1 MAKTFKRI
9 FVGVFSAIAFLV
21 AGLFFAGCEED
32 YSNVSVTSD
41 VASLSLEVGETETL
55 NFQINNA
62 PSSFLNNLIFNVD
75 NEGKIEISNKV
86 ISGNV
91 ISVDITALEG
101 GTVNL
106 MAVTEDDF
114 IYTFVQINIIEHSES
129 MEYNSSFLY
138 YTQSTPFVAND
149 GIFNFDA
156 NTTDRDVTFYFLT
169 EDVSDQTFIGFDEDI
184 DTTDPENFVMPTSP
198 VLKFNDNSTSNEN
211 GVQAYAFQTVSVGVV
226 DDEQVIFLDGE
237 VLNTDEGYKSASDFQ
252 FIAIYNH
259 SVISYRDG
267 ETSYLSSVCDVK
279 ILNDL
284 NVEVSGGYVDAEGEV
299 EKFKSLSSH
308 DITLIPNASG
318 DKGSAYI
325 LRLVADSES
334 DLLSFNKIEGENLS
348 VDIVCNENFGDST
361 DYAGKTVYYLEI
373 VASAFG
379 NYTSEFSLQL
389 NYLGAEEVLDENINF
404 IGHFNVEAQYVA
416 KEVYLNG
423 VLSTAFSSKE
433 DPIIVYNAYTWPE
446 FGWKQLNVEVS
457 SGLDVEAIYDYAT
470 IEFSSEDLRFRYGLA
485 EIESGRRIYDLS
497 TGFTYKGV
505 DNAVPEAVA
514 EERSFTITLVNTAMK
529 TIDEANSSL
538 VIKVFYEIIKG
549 ADQIDKSTEYG
560 SADENQK
567 IYLDY
572 QTHSKENANLTGYLI
587 ANSYFE
593 SFTTSLVSG
602 DDVID
607 FVIGDSYAEEA
618 TQTTVEGDY
627 NLCFS
632 LHAKAIGTGSYQ
644 VTLDNGE
651 SVTFTVEVINSLR
664 TNPFGIDIV
673 SGNYI
678 GYYDWATSSTEEI
691 PVDYN
696 DVLNLEILNPTTL
709 IGRDYQIQFNNTTT
723 IQFYGQIDTI
733 SINGNDSDMEI
744 VFGENVISVSPA
756 GNNSFNIETLSN
768 GVAQLV
774 FSLKG
779 DAVNEQFN
787 RVEAEDMEET
797 NFTINITSYSLLSEF
812 ILTNGGSPAVDNT
825 VYYGASEYLPKEDM
839 QVDFDIQA
847 ENRNSFNFYRYYLN
861 ESFFFEDVKIDGSSI
876 VDDIINR
883 FLTKG
888 EDGKQVLSYTY
899 DNQYVAES
907 DLTMDLCQETFHEN
921 FTYFYVQSSFPLTTR
936 TLVNITVSDGAG
948 NDRTDQVR
956 LLFNNGFM
964 FYGEDYT
971 REYVYNDNTYT
982 VAISFS
988 NFYNIENIGTFD
1000 LNTLIYEH
1008 QDVNSITL
1016 TINAYVRQRNY
1027 TRMHYEATINAV
1039 QYTPVES
1046 VVTAT
1051 DVTEL
1056 VFTNSTLEH
1065 NFVVYV
1071 SPSYATNTNLNYTF
1085 RAVNS
1090 TSRNLIDVDITQV
1103 QSGLGTY
1110 LIEVSAQDFYN
1121 SHSDIVSIT
1130 DTLAGTLYIYPVE
1143 WGNDPSV
1150 IEEGNEPIVIDVS
1163 YRNGSENNR
1172 YILDTPED
1180 VLAINAN
1187 EVSLSSH
1194 YEIRNM
1200 IDMSSIS
1207 ASVPIGLLANT
1218 AEDGTTTYTLQGF
1231 SGSIVGTTNE
1241 AEIANV
1247 RILSNISQD
1256 NYGFGATL
1264 GDDQNMRYYYA
1275 GLFAKINDGGYLK
1288 NLTISGDIRMTAN
1301 GDYYV
1306 GLVAGI
1312 NDGTI
1317 TNVQT
1322 NIYASSIGLTQ
1333 SGSLYFGGVVGQNNG
1348 EIYQYFPA
1356 YAESDKEFTTHTSEN
1371 LEGEFAGQTPK
1382 NIVYFQ
1388 GTLEISLSGNTD
1400 NSYLYVGG
1408 VAGDNTG
1415 TIKKEDDASLRLYGY
1430 TNYSAVT
1437 NIQIVEENVNMNN
1450 ATKIYAGGAVGR
1462 LISSSTQ
1469 DGEGKTYHSIRTRVE
1484 NLLVGGTVAS
1494 EVASEVT
1501 TPSHYVG
1508 GIVGFATIPTPEGS
1522 DNQNNSVYITNCTSR
1537 VFVRGGTYTGG
1548 ILGGDNYSVYNLY
1561 VLPGVNVNLLE
1572 KGTPNTIEAVDD
1584 GRTALEAS
1592 MVIIRGGGAKF
1603 DNETDIDEKNRIIA
1617 IGNRTKSGR
1626 SYTATFE
1633 VSSYVRR
1640 NLYELSSDGAVNP
1653 SDTTTS
1659 NYYGD
1664 YLIIDTDNSFVQQY
1678 KFEKADVNLGLEEDS
1693 SFKLS
1698 LVNDDTGN
1706 QTEKNVFLMF
1716 YFDAENFV
1724 NSLLSGVAQD
1734 VVDEMNTFNP
1744 NSTLYPFAINTRD
1757 AQIISATTD
1766 ILRVDINGNLTTSG
1780 IGTAT
1785 IRLQSVLNTQ
1795 TSVEVTLY
1803 IVNYF
1808 NKDVETSIFYNS
1820 NSSSALN
1827 ITNGSQ
1833 VNVYGDR
1840 NTTLYAV
1847 PSYELENYST
1857 INGDEV
1863 SVSRDGVMRI
1873 GNQDI
1878 LLARNNS
1885 LTVKSTYVGDD
1896 VNTAPEYTRCMVN
1909 GQSVIY
1915 YGRVN
1920 NDVIEGVDNYS
1931 LESYISMTDSNGQEY
1946 TMAIGLQDIN
1956 IRVAF
1961 YETAT
1966 AIQTKAN
1973 LVTIQS
1979 NDDFSDTL
1987 EIQSRN
1993 HEYAYYEIV
2002 FTDENGND
2010 KVIQSRLPSA
2020 ESFDNDDDYNDFI
2033 NNFTSNDLFALKINR
2048 VDDTN
2053 NFDFNLAVN
2062 KNSNAYLN
2070 RNLQN
2075 IYGSY
2080 RIVFYANELQD
2091 GVSCNFDFFLKEAE
2105 ITNVSIEN
2113 YSNFNDMAISDES
2126 IITSQYGILEISID
2140 PVDAEFDTF
2149 TISNNAINYNE
2160 GANEVAFTFVYQST
2174 SSGVVEYVADTNFV
2188 AMNGGSLTFSYNDY
2202 IEYLTNH
2209 GETYN
2214 GRVYIRYFL
2223 GSQGVEDDIPITFDV
2238 DVVYNNDLH
2247 FTSSINLITHLAN
2260 YVHLSFDDRTP
2271 NQNNIYFVARGL
2283 SYGMTLDY
2291 YGFSLENITITVSD
2305 EERAKVVG
2313 EGRERTLVVNSD
2325 PIDYQNDIGYSLT
2338 INVFASRIVEN
2349 VTVTYSEN
2357 IIVYIME
2364 YVFNYENS
2372 PETDYDIVH
2381 GEEDGVITTAIGN
2394 AYLLELDILDY
2405 MEYDTSNP
2413 SVVRNAQ
2420 NFVDRLTESV
2430 TFTITDSSVVG
2441 RVDEEITTDTTLR
2454 SDYYYINGRYFTG
2467 IRLYNAEQNIY
2478 NFGVSGSYYM
2488 HNGIY
2493 ECGEAPGAFSM
2504 TGTILEDFAFTV
2516 TNQSSEESPI
2526 PVEDYDDLMNM
2537 QEGQHYILLND
2548 IVLPNSENSNQF
2560 SPITT
2565 QVASFDG
2572 NMHVIRLA
2580 GDYRYDASVTNFGLF
2595 GSVGQNTVIRNV
2607 IMEIS
2612 ASTNIVMSADNFSIG
2627 MIAGSN
2633 AGNITNCE
2641 VRTLSGGILTVSFSA
2656 STQNSYITGFVA
2668 SNSGI
2673 ITNSRSSVD
2682 IYATVNIS
2690 GFVGTNTGTISSSYF
2705 MGGSLRNGDNTTTQY
2720 TAGFALSNSGNI
2732 YTSYVS
2738 GEITNSDDR
2747 VYYKNNTDY
2756 IASFNSIAGF
2766 VFVNNGNVEDCYSN
2780 INLEEAGL
2788 YSAGFVMT
2796 NSATGVI
2803 GTSISTSK
2811 LRNYNTNAYGFAR
2824 NNLGTISSCL
2834 WLEDEDEKVN
2844 INISTIENNS
2854 TTSVN
2859 SLAISEFSTSSP
2871 NFEENFRNFVYTNS
2885 RGYDAVWFY
2894 NNRNS
2899 SVTFNGKIF
2908 NTSTL
2913 QLVAPN
2919 IVAFSQR
2926 ELYSAEE
2933 VYDEESGVTY
2943 VEYVYVNTPESGVSG
2958 SVYNPILIQNA
2969 EQFENYILNGNNSAN
2984 YNYSYY
2990 RIINNIDYSELDHN
3004 SNLYKTRFMGYLEG
3018 NFLTISNL
3026 HMVSSESLT
3035 YAGLFAEVG
3044 SSSRSGAVGVL
3055 LNFNLQV
3062 SEMVFSNAQ
3071 VVGSVAGRLD
3081 AGVIANVNVSGGT
3094 NAVTTGKNIVG
3105 GVVGLA
3111 VGDYNIEKI
3120 ETSMSATATYTVNSG
3135 NNVFDNRA
3143 TTFTQYSF
3151 AGALVGVASG
3161 EGKINDIAL
3170 SEGLAVIGAKAGGLI
3185 GLVDADAEVSNL
3197 MVTINQNLLIN
3208 AFDYGGLVIGESK
3221 GRVLNVDVIGL
3232 DTYLS
3237 IFSSVPYTPTAVGG
3251 IAGLVSGGSMENV
3264 SMNQSLNLSSNLQ
3277 VDGIANIGGVVGM
3290 VTDNFTL
3297 TNANV
3302 EAGFIGYHVVGGIIG
3317 LAQASNTSLVINN
3330 VNFTNGYLS
3339 ILSSQNSSAYAG
3351 GIIGFINGAI
3361 NVQISTDISSNILG
3375 DIGGKI
3381 EDIYALSDF
3390 ERKDYLTDRDE
3401 IETLKRETYNAGLSD
3416 ERIRELRDNIAT
3428 AEAELYDEEL
3438 SAEEIKNY
3446 KTTIQDTEKLL
3457 YKEELLENS
3466 TVKEYNIAIDSL
3478 FNSDVE
3484 EAIIEKYINA
3494 LANLYNIEKV
3504 EEFKGVSAIES
3515 KIKELEAELTEDGL
3529 TDDRKAEI
3537 EEEIKGYYN
3546 SELDDLTINDYSAIV
3561 ADTSLFNTTLSSEQI
3576 NGYRKTI
3583 ALYGASLYNPELT
3596 EEEIEGYKTTI
3607 STAEEAL
3614 YNPDLSVEGREEKEA
3629 EIAGY
3634 EEELYNPELSVKER
3648 EENEA
3653 TILDFEANWAAL
3665 EDKKFSFAEDF
3676 VGMENYTTLSTDLYT
3691 SEDGTM
3697 LNSDYLSEAN
3707 RIDFTLSI
3715 TTIVYNSSFNTY
3727 IGEIIGRAVS
3737 AVVQVYNTVSSMTA
3751 NVANYDMGIIN
3762 PEAHTD
3768 TLTVERGN
3776 YTYNMYNYPK
3786 TFVDSEN
3793 PDRIYDLIANDGI
3806 GWMLVNSSD
3815 GSITRRYDTGGYLKE
3830 SFAGDYTTD
3839 DTQIDDTA
3847 VYERTVKD
3855 VNYLYPIYS
3864 QNISYTYY
3872 IEGIEGATRAQH
3884 LQVTNFGVCVDEEFI
3899 GD

>member
-86 ISGNV
+86 IKGNV

-101 GTVNL
+101 GSVNL
-106 MAVTEDDF
+106 MAVTEDDY

-169 EDVSDQTFIGFDEDI
+169 KDVSNHTFIGFDEDI

-198 VLKFNDNSTSNEN
+198 VLEFNDNSE
-211 GVQAYAFQTVSVGVV
+211 VPAYAFQTVSVGVV
-226 DDEQVIFLDGE
+226 DGEQVIFLDGE
-237 VLNTDEGYKSASDFQ
+237 ALNKSENGEEYVSASDFQ

-284 NVEVSGGYVDAEGEV
+284 NVEVSGGYVDADREV
-299 EKFKSLSSH
+299 EEFKPLSSH

-318 DKGSAYI
+318 DKGSVYI
-325 LRLVADSES
+325 LRVVADSES
-334 DLLSFNKIEGENLS
+334 DLLSFNKIEGKNLS
-348 VDIVCNENFGDST
+348 VDIVSDKNYGDEN

-379 NYTSEFSLQL
+379 NYISNFSLQL
-389 NYLGAEEVLDENINF
+389 NYLGADEVLDENINF
-404 IGHFNVEAQYVA
+404 IGHFNVETQYVA

-470 IEFSSEDLRFRYGLA
+470 INFKGEDLRFRYGLA
-485 EIESGRRIYDLS
+485 EIESDRRIYDLS
-497 TGFTYKGV
+497 AGFTYKGV

-618 TQTTVEGDY
+618 VQTTQEGDY

-632 LHAKAIGTGSYQ
+632 LHAKAIGEGTYQ

-651 SVTFTVEVINSLR
+651 STTFTVEVINSLR

-678 GYYDWATSSTEEI
+678 GYYDWSTSSTEEN

-709 IGRDYQIQFNNTTT
+709 IGNDYVIQYNNITT

-733 SINGNDSDMEI
+733 SINDDMEI
-744 VFGENVISVSPA
+744 VEGGNVISVSPA
-756 GNNSFNIETLSN
+756 GNNSFNIETLSK
-768 GVAQLV
+768 GVAQIV

-779 DAVNEQFN
+779 DAVNDQFN
-787 RVEAEDMEET
+787 RVNAEDMEET

-825 VYYGASEYLPKEDM
+825 VYYGATEYIPKEDM

-861 ESFFFEDVKIDGSSI
+861 ESFFFEDVKTENGSI
-876 VDDIINR
+876 VNDIIVR
-883 FLTKG
+883 LL
-888 EDGKQVLSYTY
+888 DGINNNQTQSESFSY

-936 TLVNITVSDGAG
+936 TLVDITVSNGAE
-948 NDRTDQVR
+948 NNRTEQVQ
-956 LLFNNGFM
+956 LSFNNGFM
-964 FYGEDYT
+964 FYGEGYT

-1000 LNTLIYEH
+1000 LNTLIYE
-1008 QDVNSITL
+1008 QKDVNSITL

-1071 SPSYATNTNLNYTF
+1071 SPNYATNTNLNYTF

-1090 TSRNLIDVDITQV
+1090 TSRNLIDVEITQV

-1247 RILSNISQD
+1247 RILSNISQE
-1256 NYGFGATL
+1256 NYGFGATI
-1264 GDDQNMRYYYA
+1264 DQGTGKYYA
-1275 GLFAKINDGGYLK
+1275 GLFAKINKGGYLK

-1301 GDYYV
+1301 GDYFV
-1306 GLVAGI
+1306 GLVTGV

-1333 SGSLYFGGVVGQNNG
+1333 SGSLYFGGVAGQNNG

-1356 YAESDKEFTTHTSEN
+1356 YAESDLEFTTHTSEN
-1371 LEGEFAGQTPK
+1371 LAGEFAGQTPK

-1388 GTLEISLSGNTD
+1388 GTLEISLNANADSAI
-1400 NSYLYVGG
+1400 LYVGG

-1415 TIKKEDDASLRLYGY
+1415 TIKKEDDTSLRLYGY
-1430 TNYSAVT
+1430 TNYSAFT
-1437 NIQIVEENVNMNN
+1437 NIRIVESDVVDD
-1450 ATKIYAGGAVGR
+1450 ASIHAGGAVGK

-1469 DGEGKTYHSIRTRVE
+1469 DGDGEDYYSTRTRVE
-1484 NLLVGGTVAS
+1484 NLLVGGIVD
-1494 EVASEVT
+1494 SEVT
-1501 TPSHYVG
+1501 TTSSHCVG
-1508 GIVGFATIPTPEGS
+1508 GIVGFATIPSGTDGQ
-1522 DNQNNSVYITNCTSR
+1522 NQNSVYITNCTSR
-1537 VFVRGGTYTGG
+1537 VFVRGEINTGA
-1548 ILGGDNYSVYNLY
+1548 ILGFDDYANYAGSV
-1561 VLPGVNVNLLE
+1561 VDPADVNVNLSEYNLH
-1572 KGTPNTIEAVDD
+1572 NTIEAVDD

-1592 MVIIRGGGAKF
+1592 MIIIRDDVAKF
-1603 DNETDIDEKNRIIA
+1603 DDKTDTDKINRIIA
-1617 IGNRTKSGR
+1617 IGNSGR

-1664 YLIIDTDNSFVQQY
+1664 YLIIDTDNDFVQQY
-1678 KFEKADVNLGLEEDS
+1678 EFEKADVNLGLEEDS

-1698 LVNDDTGN
+1698 LVNDGTGN

-1724 NSLLSGVAQD
+1724 NSQTVGVAQD

-1808 NKDVETSIFYNS
+1808 NKEVETSIFYNS
-1820 NSSSALN
+1820 NSSNALN

-1857 INGDEV
+1857 TNGNEV
-1863 SVSRDGVMRI
+1863 SVSRDGIMRI

-1885 LTVKSTYVGDD
+1885 LTVKSTYVGES
-1896 VNTAPEYTRCMVN
+1896 ASGLPEYTRCMVN
-1909 GQSVIY
+1909 GQSVIF

-1946 TMAIGLQDIN
+1946 TMAIGLQNIN

-2020 ESFDNDDDYNDFI
+2020 ESFENDDDYNDFI
-2033 NNFTSNDLFALKINR
+2033 NNFSINDLFALKINR

-2053 NFDFNLAVN
+2053 NFNFNLAVN

-2080 RIVFYANELQD
+2080 RIIFYANELQE

-2202 IEYLTNH
+2202 IDYLTNH

-2260 YVHLSFDDRTP
+2260 YVHLSFNDRTP

-2305 EERAKVVG
+2305 EERATVVG

-2357 IIVYIME
+2357 ITVYIME
-2364 YVFNYENS
+2364 YVFNYESS

-2430 TFTITDSSVVG
+2430 AFTITDSSVVG

-2493 ECGEAPGAFSM
+2493 ECGDAPDGSFA
-2504 TGTILEDFAFTV
+2504 TGTILEEFAFTV

-2572 NMHVIRLA
+2572 NMHVISMA

-2641 VRTLSGGILTVSFSA
+2641 VHTLSGGILTVSFST

-2705 MGGSLRNGDNTTTQY
+2705 MGGSLKNGDNTTTQY

-2738 GEITNSDDR
+2738 GEITNSDDK

-2796 NSATGVI
+2796 NSATGFI

-2859 SLAISEFSTSSP
+2859 SLTIEEFSTSSP

-2919 IVAFSQR
+2919 IIAFSQR

-2933 VYDEESGVTY
+2933 IYDEESGVTY

-3197 MVTINQNLLIN
+3197 TVTINQNLLIN

-3351 GIIGFINGAI
+3351 GIIGFVNGAI

-3375 DIGGKI
+3375 DIGRKI

-3390 ERKDYLTDRDE
+3390 ERKDYLTNRDE
-3401 IETLKRETYNAGLSD
+3401 IETLKRKTYNTGLS
-3416 ERIRELRDNIAT
+3416 
-3428 AEAELYDEEL
+3428 EEG
-3438 SAEEIKNY
+3438 IKNLR
-3446 KTTIQDTEKLL
+3446 KQI
-3457 YKEELLENS
+3457 
-3466 TVKEYNIAIDSL
+3466 
-3478 FNSDVE
+3478 SDVE
-3484 EAIIEKYINA
+3484 EE
-3494 LANLYNIEKV
+3494 LYNKDLSKDQIQAHKENIRNVEKQLYNSDLLETMGVDEIKATIERI
-3504 EEFKGVSAIES
+3504 EEEITQLQEEIDSGLTPDQEEQKQQEIES
-3515 KIKELEAELTEDGL
+3515 K
-3529 TDDRKAEI
+3529 KA
-3537 EEEIKGYYN
+3537 EIKGYYN
-3546 SELDDLTINDYSAIV
+3546 ADLSDEEIEKRKSEIS
-3561 ADTSLFNTTLSSEQI
+3561 
-3576 NGYRKTI
+3576 GYEDK
-3583 ALYGASLYNPELT
+3583 LYNSSLT
-3596 EEEIEGYKTTI
+3596 EELLAEYKQDLI
-3607 STAEEAL
+3607 DLQSQL
-3614 YNPDLSVEGREEKEA
+3614 YNPDLSIE
-3629 EIAGY
+3629 
-3634 EEELYNPELSVKER
+3634 ER

-3653 TILDFEANWAAL
+3653 TILEFEANWAAL

-3676 VGMENYTTLSTDLYT
+3676 VGTENYTTLSTDLYT
-3691 SEDGTM
+3691 NEDGTM

-3707 RIDFTLSI
+3707 RIDFTISI

>member
-86 ISGNV
+86 IKGNV

-101 GTVNL
+101 GSVNL
-106 MAVTEDDF
+106 MAVTEDDY

-156 NTTDRDVTFYFLT
+156 NTTDRDVTFYFLKD
-169 EDVSDQTFIGFDEDI
+169 DVSNHTFIGFDEDI
-184 DTTDPENFVMPTSP
+184 DTTDPENFVMPTNP
-198 VLKFNDNSTSNEN
+198 MLKFNDNSTSNVN
-211 GVQAYAFQTVSVGVV
+211 YVPAYAFQTISVG
-226 DDEQVIFLDGE
+226 EINGKQVIFLDGE
-237 VLNTDEGYKSASDFQ
+237 ALNTSENGEEYVSASDFQ

-259 SVISYRDG
+259 SVISYHEG

-284 NVEVSGGYVDAEGEV
+284 NVEVSGGYVGANGEV
-299 EKFKSLSSH
+299 EKFESLSSH

-318 DKGSAYI
+318 DKGSVYI
-325 LRLVADSES
+325 LKLVADSES

-348 VDIVCNENFGDST
+348 VDIVSDKNYGDEN

-379 NYTSEFSLQL
+379 NYISNFSLQL
-389 NYLGAEEVLDENINF
+389 NYLGADEVLDENINF
-404 IGHFNVEAQYVA
+404 IGHFNVETQYVA

-485 EIESGRRIYDLS
+485 EIESDRRIYDLS

-505 DNAVPEAVA
+505 DNAGAGVG
-514 EERSFTITLVNTAMK
+514 SFTITLVNTAMK

-538 VIKVFYEIIKG
+538 VIEVFYEIIKG

-618 TQTTVEGDY
+618 TQTADENDY

-709 IGRDYQIQFNNTTT
+709 VGSDYQIQFNNTTT

-733 SINGNDSDMEI
+733 SINGENPDMEI
-744 VFGENVISVSPA
+744 VSGENVISVSPA
-756 GNNSFNIETLSN
+756 GNNSFNVETLSN
-768 GVAQLV
+768 GVAQIV
-774 FSLKG
+774 FYLNG

-787 RVEAEDMEET
+787 RVPANET
-797 NFTINITSYSLLSEF
+797 KFTINITSYSLLSEF

-825 VYYGASEYLPKEDM
+825 VYYGATEYIPKEDM

-847 ENRNSFNFYRYYLN
+847 ENRISFNFYRYYLN
-861 ESFFFEDVKIDGSSI
+861 ETFFFDDAKIDGSSI

-883 FLTKG
+883 FLTKD

-899 DNQYVAES
+899 ENQYVAES
-907 DLTMDLCQETFHEN
+907 DLTMDLCQKTFHEN

-936 TLVNITVSDGAG
+936 TLVNITVSDGTG
-948 NDRTDQVR
+948 VDRTDQVR

-982 VAISFS
+982 VTISFS

-1056 VFTNSTLEH
+1056 IFTNSTLEH

-1110 LIEVSAQDFYN
+1110 LIEVSAQEFYN

-1130 DTLAGTLYIYPVE
+1130 DNLAGKLYIYPVE

-1150 IEEGNEPIVIDVS
+1150 IEEGNKPIVIDVS

-1218 AEDGTTTYTLQGF
+1218 TDDGTITYTLQGF

-1247 RILSNISQD
+1247 RILSNIDQED
-1256 NYGFGATL
+1256 YGFGATMV
-1264 GDDQNMRYYYA
+1264 DQGTENNYYA
-1275 GLFAKINDGGYLK
+1275 GLFAKINKGGYLK
-1288 NLTISGDIRMTAN
+1288 NLTISGNIKMTAD
-1301 GDYYV
+1301 GTYFV

-1322 NIYASSIGLTQ
+1322 NIYSSSISLTQ
-1333 SGSLYFGGVVGQNNG
+1333 SGYLYFGGVVGQNNG

-1356 YAESDKEFTTHTSEN
+1356 YADSDEEDSDEDFATHNSEN
-1371 LEGEFAGQTPK
+1371 KAGEFAGQTPK

-1388 GTLEISLSGNTD
+1388 GTLEISLSATAD
-1400 NSYLYVGG
+1400 QAYLYVGG
-1408 VAGDNTG
+1408 IAGENTG
-1415 TIKKEDDASLRLYGY
+1415 TIKKEDDTSLRLYGY
-1430 TNYSAVT
+1430 TNYSAIT
-1437 NIQIVEENVNMNN
+1437 NIRIVESGVVNK
-1450 ATKIYAGGAVGR
+1450 ASIHAGGAVGK
-1462 LISSSTQ
+1462 LISSKTQ
-1469 DGEGKTYHSIRTRVE
+1469 DGQDDEKYYSIRTRVE
-1484 NLLVGGTVAS
+1484 NLLVGGTVD
-1494 EVASEVT
+1494 SEVT
-1501 TPSHYVG
+1501 TTSSHCVG
-1508 GIVGFATIPTPEGS
+1508 GIVGFATIPTPEAS
-1522 DNQNNSVYITNCTSR
+1522 KNQNNSVYITNCTSR
-1537 VFVRGGTYTGG
+1537 VFVRGETYTGG
-1548 ILGGDNYSVYNLY
+1548 ILGYDDYSVYKNHK
-1561 VLPGVNVNLLE
+1561 VQPGVNVNLSE
-1572 KGTPNTIEAVDD
+1572 KDNTIEAVDD

-1592 MVIIRGGGAKF
+1592 MIIIRDDGVKF
-1603 DNETDIDEKNRIIA
+1603 DDETDTDEINRIIA
-1617 IGNRTKSGR
+1617 IGNNSGR
-1626 SYTATFE
+1626 IYSATFNI
-1633 VSSYVRR
+1633 SSYVRR
-1640 NLYELSSDGAVNP
+1640 NLYKLSGGAVNP

-1664 YLIIDTDNSFVQQY
+1664 YLIIDTNNNFVQQHE
-1678 KFEKADVNLGLEEDS
+1678 FEKADVNLGLEEDS

-1698 LVNDDTGN
+1698 LVNDGTGN

-1785 IRLQSVLNTQ
+1785 IKLQSVLNTQ

-1808 NKDVETSIFYNS
+1808 NKEVETSIFYNS
-1820 NSSSALN
+1820 NSSNALN

-1857 INGDEV
+1857 TNGNAV
-1863 SVSRDGVMRI
+1863 SVSRDGIMRI

-1885 LTVKSTYVGDD
+1885 LTVKSTYVGEGE
-1896 VNTAPEYTRCMVN
+1896 PEYTRCMVN

-1946 TMAIGLQDIN
+1946 TMAIGLQNIN

-2010 KVIQSRLPSA
+2010 KVVQSRLPGA
-2020 ESFDNDDDYNDFI
+2020 ESFDNDDDYNDFM
-2033 NNFTSNDLFALKINR
+2033 NNFSINDLFVLKINR

-2053 NFDFNLAVN
+2053 NFNFKLAVN

-2070 RNLQN
+2070 RNFQN

-2188 AMNGGSLTFSYNDY
+2188 AMHGGSLTFSYNDY
-2202 IEYLTNH
+2202 IDYLTNH

-2260 YVHLSFDDRTP
+2260 YVHLS
-2271 NQNNIYFVARGL
+2271 
-2283 SYGMTLDY
+2283 
-2291 YGFSLENITITVSD
+2291 
-2305 EERAKVVG
+2305 
-2313 EGRERTLVVNSD
+2313 
-2325 PIDYQNDIGYSLT
+2325 
-2338 INVFASRIVEN
+2338 
-2349 VTVTYSEN
+2349 
-2357 IIVYIME
+2357 
-2364 YVFNYENS
+2364 
-2372 PETDYDIVH
+2372 
-2381 GEEDGVITTAIGN
+2381 
-2394 AYLLELDILDY
+2394 
-2405 MEYDTSNP
+2405 
-2413 SVVRNAQ
+2413 
-2420 NFVDRLTESV
+2420 
-2430 TFTITDSSVVG
+2430 
-2441 RVDEEITTDTTLR
+2441 
-2454 SDYYYINGRYFTG
+2454 
-2467 IRLYNAEQNIY
+2467 
-2478 NFGVSGSYYM
+2478 
-2488 HNGIY
+2488 
-2493 ECGEAPGAFSM
+2493 
-2504 TGTILEDFAFTV
+2504 
-2516 TNQSSEESPI
+2516 
-2526 PVEDYDDLMNM
+2526 
-2537 QEGQHYILLND
+2537 
-2548 IVLPNSENSNQF
+2548 
-2560 SPITT
+2560 
-2565 QVASFDG
+2565 
-2572 NMHVIRLA
+2572 
-2580 GDYRYDASVTNFGLF
+2580 
-2595 GSVGQNTVIRNV
+2595 
-2607 IMEIS
+2607 
-2612 ASTNIVMSADNFSIG
+2612 
-2627 MIAGSN
+2627 
-2633 AGNITNCE
+2633 
-2641 VRTLSGGILTVSFSA
+2641 
-2656 STQNSYITGFVA
+2656 
-2668 SNSGI
+2668 
-2673 ITNSRSSVD
+2673 
-2682 IYATVNIS
+2682 
-2690 GFVGTNTGTISSSYF
+2690 
-2705 MGGSLRNGDNTTTQY
+2705 
-2720 TAGFALSNSGNI
+2720 
-2732 YTSYVS
+2732 
-2738 GEITNSDDR
+2738 
-2747 VYYKNNTDY
+2747 
-2756 IASFNSIAGF
+2756 
-2766 VFVNNGNVEDCYSN
+2766 
-2780 INLEEAGL
+2780 
-2788 YSAGFVMT
+2788 
-2796 NSATGVI
+2796 
-2803 GTSISTSK
+2803 
-2811 LRNYNTNAYGFAR
+2811 
-2824 NNLGTISSCL
+2824 
-2834 WLEDEDEKVN
+2834 
-2844 INISTIENNS
+2844 
-2854 TTSVN
+2854 
-2859 SLAISEFSTSSP
+2859 
-2871 NFEENFRNFVYTNS
+2871 
-2885 RGYDAVWFY
+2885 
-2894 NNRNS
+2894 
-2899 SVTFNGKIF
+2899 
-2908 NTSTL
+2908 
-2913 QLVAPN
+2913 
-2919 IVAFSQR
+2919 
-2926 ELYSAEE
+2926 
-2933 VYDEESGVTY
+2933 
-2943 VEYVYVNTPESGVSG
+2943 
-2958 SVYNPILIQNA
+2958 
-2969 EQFENYILNGNNSAN
+2969 
-2984 YNYSYY
+2984 
-2990 RIINNIDYSELDHN
+2990 
-3004 SNLYKTRFMGYLEG
+3004 
-3018 NFLTISNL
+3018 
-3026 HMVSSESLT
+3026 
-3035 YAGLFAEVG
+3035 
-3044 SSSRSGAVGVL
+3044 
-3055 LNFNLQV
+3055 
-3062 SEMVFSNAQ
+3062 
-3071 VVGSVAGRLD
+3071 
-3081 AGVIANVNVSGGT
+3081 
-3094 NAVTTGKNIVG
+3094 
-3105 GVVGLA
+3105 
-3111 VGDYNIEKI
+3111 
-3120 ETSMSATATYTVNSG
+3120 
-3135 NNVFDNRA
+3135 
-3143 TTFTQYSF
+3143 
-3151 AGALVGVASG
+3151 
-3161 EGKINDIAL
+3161 
-3170 SEGLAVIGAKAGGLI
+3170 
-3185 GLVDADAEVSNL
+3185 
-3197 MVTINQNLLIN
+3197 
-3208 AFDYGGLVIGESK
+3208 
-3221 GRVLNVDVIGL
+3221 
-3232 DTYLS
+3232 
-3237 IFSSVPYTPTAVGG
+3237 
-3251 IAGLVSGGSMENV
+3251 
-3264 SMNQSLNLSSNLQ
+3264 
-3277 VDGIANIGGVVGM
+3277 
-3290 VTDNFTL
+3290 
-3297 TNANV
+3297 
-3302 EAGFIGYHVVGGIIG
+3302 
-3317 LAQASNTSLVINN
+3317 
-3330 VNFTNGYLS
+3330 
-3339 ILSSQNSSAYAG
+3339 
-3351 GIIGFINGAI
+3351 
-3361 NVQISTDISSNILG
+3361 
-3375 DIGGKI
+3375 
-3381 EDIYALSDF
+3381 
-3390 ERKDYLTDRDE
+3390 
-3401 IETLKRETYNAGLSD
+3401 
-3416 ERIRELRDNIAT
+3416 
-3428 AEAELYDEEL
+3428 
-3438 SAEEIKNY
+3438 
-3446 KTTIQDTEKLL
+3446 
-3457 YKEELLENS
+3457 
-3466 TVKEYNIAIDSL
+3466 
-3478 FNSDVE
+3478 
-3484 EAIIEKYINA
+3484 
-3494 LANLYNIEKV
+3494 
-3504 EEFKGVSAIES
+3504 
-3515 KIKELEAELTEDGL
+3515 
-3529 TDDRKAEI
+3529 
-3537 EEEIKGYYN
+3537 
-3546 SELDDLTINDYSAIV
+3546 
-3561 ADTSLFNTTLSSEQI
+3561 
-3576 NGYRKTI
+3576 
-3583 ALYGASLYNPELT
+3583 
-3596 EEEIEGYKTTI
+3596 
-3607 STAEEAL
+3607 
-3614 YNPDLSVEGREEKEA
+3614 
-3629 EIAGY
+3629 
-3634 EEELYNPELSVKER
+3634 
-3648 EENEA
+3648 
-3653 TILDFEANWAAL
+3653 
-3665 EDKKFSFAEDF
+3665 
-3676 VGMENYTTLSTDLYT
+3676 
-3691 SEDGTM
+3691 
-3697 LNSDYLSEAN
+3697 
-3707 RIDFTLSI
+3707 
-3715 TTIVYNSSFNTY
+3715 
-3727 IGEIIGRAVS
+3727 
-3737 AVVQVYNTVSSMTA
+3737 
-3751 NVANYDMGIIN
+3751 
-3762 PEAHTD
+3762 
-3768 TLTVERGN
+3768 
-3776 YTYNMYNYPK
+3776 
-3786 TFVDSEN
+3786 
-3793 PDRIYDLIANDGI
+3793 
-3806 GWMLVNSSD
+3806 
-3815 GSITRRYDTGGYLKE
+3815 
-3830 SFAGDYTTD
+3830 
-3839 DTQIDDTA
+3839 
-3847 VYERTVKD
+3847 
-3855 VNYLYPIYS
+3855 
-3864 QNISYTYY
+3864 
-3872 IEGIEGATRAQH
+3872 
-3884 LQVTNFGVCVDEEFI
+3884 
-3899 GD
+3899 

>member
-86 ISGNV
+86 INGNV

-101 GTVNL
+101 GSVNL

-138 YTQSTPFVAND
+138 YTYTTPFVAND

-169 EDVSDQTFIGFDEDI
+169 EDVSDQTFIGFKSIDI
-184 DTTDPENFVMPTSP
+184 TDTENFVMPTNP
-198 VLKFNDNSTSNEN
+198 VLRFNDNSTSNVNE
-211 GVQAYAFQTVSVGVV
+211 VHAYAFQTVSVGVI
-226 DDEQVIFLDGE
+226 DGEQVIFLDGE
-237 VLNTDEGYKSASDFQ
+237 ALNIREEGEVPNYVPASDFQ

-259 SVISYRDG
+259 SVISYREG
-267 ETSYLSSVCDVK
+267 ETPYLSSVCDVK

-284 NVEVSGGYVDAEGEV
+284 NVEVSGGYVDAEGKV
-299 EKFKSLSSH
+299 DFQTLTSH
-308 DITLIPNASG
+308 DITLVPNANG
-318 DKGSAYI
+318 DRGSVYI

-348 VDIVCNENFGDST
+348 VDIVRDENYGDEN
-361 DYAGKTVYYLEI
+361 DYTGKTVYYLEI

-379 NYTSEFSLQL
+379 NYTSDFSLQL
-389 NYLGAEEVLDENINF
+389 NYLGADEVLDENINF
-404 IGHFNVEAQYVA
+404 IGHFNVETQYVA

-423 VLSTAFSSKE
+423 VLSTAFSSEE

-470 IEFSSEDLRFRYGLA
+470 INFKGEDLRFRYGLA

-505 DNAVPEAVA
+505 DNAVA
-514 EERSFTITLVNTAMK
+514 EEGSFTITLVNTAME
-529 TIDEANSSL
+529 TIDETNSSL
-538 VIKVFYEIIKG
+538 VIEVFYEIIKG
-549 ADQIDKSTEYG
+549 ADQIDKSTGYG

-618 TQTTVEGDY
+618 VQTTQEGDY

-696 DVLNLEILNPTTL
+696 DILNLEILNPTTL
-709 IGRDYQIQFNNTTT
+709 AGSDYQIQYNNTTT

-733 SINGNDSDMEI
+733 SVDDDMEI
-744 VFGENVISVSPA
+744 VSGENVISVSPV

-768 GVAQLV
+768 GVAQIV
-774 FSLKG
+774 FKLKG
-779 DAVNEQFN
+779 DAVNDQFN
-787 RVEAEDMEET
+787 RVEANET
-797 NFTINITSYSLLSEF
+797 KFTINITSYSLLSEF

-825 VYYGASEYLPKEDM
+825 VYYGATEYIPKEDM
-839 QVDFDIQA
+839 RVDFDIQA

-861 ESFFFEDVKIDGSSI
+861 ETFFFDDAKIDGSSI
-876 VDDIINR
+876 VDNIINR
-883 FLTKG
+883 LLTEI
-888 EDGKQVLSYTY
+888 EDGQQISSYTY

-1110 LIEVSAQDFYN
+1110 LIEVSAQEFYN

-1150 IEEGNEPIVIDVS
+1150 IEEGNEPIVIDIS

-1200 IDMSSIS
+1200 IDMSSVS

-1218 AEDGTTTYTLQGF
+1218 TDDGTITYTLQGF

-1247 RILSNISQD
+1247 KILSNIDQEG
-1256 NYGFGATL
+1256 YGFGATIEQST
-1264 GDDQNMRYYYA
+1264 GNYYA
-1275 GLFAKINDGGYLK
+1275 GLFAKINKGGYLK
-1288 NLTISGDIRMTAN
+1288 NLTISGDIKMTADGN
-1301 GDYYV
+1301 YFV

-1322 NIYASSIGLTQ
+1322 NIYSSSISLTQ

-1356 YAESDKEFTTHTSEN
+1356 YADSDEEFTMHTSEN
-1371 LEGEFAGQTPK
+1371 KSGEFAGQTPK

-1388 GTLEISLSGNTD
+1388 GMLEISLSATAD
-1400 NSYLYVGG
+1400 QALLYVGG
-1408 VAGDNTG
+1408 IAGENTS
-1415 TIKKEDDASLRLYGY
+1415 TIKKEDDTSLRLYGY
-1430 TNYSAVT
+1430 TNYSAIT
-1437 NIQIVEENVNMNN
+1437 NIRIVESGVNN
-1450 ATKIYAGGAVGR
+1450 ASIHVGGTVGR

-1469 DGEGKTYHSIRTRVE
+1469 DDNGEDYYSTRTRVE

-1494 EVASEVT
+1494 VAT
-1501 TPSHYVG
+1501 TSSHYVG
-1508 GIVGFATIPTPEGS
+1508 GIVGFATIPSATVGLN
-1522 DNQNNSVYITNCTSR
+1522 NQNSVYVTNCTSR
-1537 VFVRGGTYTGG
+1537 VFVRGETNTGA
-1548 ILGGDNYSVYNLY
+1548 ILGFDDYANYAGRVVN
-1561 VLPGVNVNLLE
+1561 PADVNVNLSE
-1572 KGTPNTIEAVDD
+1572 NNSHNSIEAVDD

-1592 MVIIRGGGAKF
+1592 MIIIRSGVAKLN
-1603 DNETDIDEKNRIIA
+1603 NEADLDEINRTIA
-1617 IGNRTKSGR
+1617 IGNKASGR
-1626 SYTATFE
+1626 NYTATFKT
-1633 VSSYVRR
+1633 SSYVRR
-1640 NLYELSSDGAVNP
+1640 NLYELSGGAVNP
-1653 SDTTTS
+1653 SDITTS

-1664 YLIIDTDNSFVQQY
+1664 YLIIDTSDNFVEQY
-1678 KFEKADVNLGLEEDS
+1678 EFEKADVNLGLEEDS

-1698 LVNDDTGN
+1698 LVNDGTGN

-1724 NSLLSGVAQD
+1724 NSQISGVAQD

-1744 NSTLYPFAINTRD
+1744 NSTLYPFVINTRD

-1785 IRLQSVLNTQ
+1785 IKLQSVLNTQ

-1808 NKDVETSIFYNS
+1808 NKEVKTSIFYNS
-1820 NSSSALN
+1820 NSSNALN

-1857 INGDEV
+1857 TNGNAV
-1863 SVSRDGVMRI
+1863 SVSRDGIMRI

-1885 LTVKSTYVGDD
+1885 LTIKSTYAGES
-1896 VNTAPEYTRCMVN
+1896 ASGLPEYTKCRVN

-1915 YGRVN
+1915 YGRGN
-1920 NDVIEGVDNYS
+1920 SDDIEGVDNYS

-1946 TMAIGLQDIN
+1946 TMAIGPQNIN

-1993 HEYAYYEIV
+1993 NEYAYYEIV

-2010 KVIQSRLPSA
+2010 KVVQSRLPSA
-2020 ESFDNDDDYNDFI
+2020 ESFDNDDDYNDFM
-2033 NNFTSNDLFALKINR
+2033 NNFSINDLFALKINR

-2053 NFDFNLAVN
+2053 NFNFNLAVN

-2126 IITSQYGILEISID
+2126 ITTSQYGILEISID

-2188 AMNGGSLTFSYNDY
+2188 AMHGGSLTFSYNDY

-2238 DVVYNNDLH
+2238 DVVYNNDIH

-2260 YVHLSFDDRTP
+2260 YVHLSFNDRTP

-2305 EERAKVVG
+2305 EERATVVG

-2357 IIVYIME
+2357 ITVYIME
-2364 YVFNYENS
+2364 YVFNYESS

-2430 TFTITDSSVVG
+2430 AFTITDSSVVG

-2493 ECGEAPGAFSM
+2493 ECGVAPGGIFM

-2516 TNQSSEESPI
+2516 TNQSSDESPI

-2572 NMHVIRLA
+2572 NMHVISLA

-2641 VRTLSGGILTVSFSA
+2641 VRTLSGGILTVSFST

-2738 GEITNSDDR
+2738 GEITNSDDK

-2796 NSATGVI
+2796 NSATGFI

-2859 SLAISEFSTSSP
+2859 SLTIEEFSTSSP

-2919 IVAFSQR
+2919 IIAFSQR

-3105 GVVGLA
+3105 GVAGLA

-3135 NNVFDNRA
+3135 NNVFDGRA

-3197 MVTINQNLLIN
+3197 TVTINQNLLIN

-3361 NVQISTDISSNILG
+3361 NVQISTDISSNVLG
-3375 DIGGKI
+3375 DIGRKI

-3401 IETLKRETYNAGLSD
+3401 IETLKRKTYNTGLS
-3416 ERIRELRDNIAT
+3416 
-3428 AEAELYDEEL
+3428 EE
-3438 SAEEIKNY
+3438 SIKNLR
-3446 KTTIQDTEKLL
+3446 KQI
-3457 YKEELLENS
+3457 
-3466 TVKEYNIAIDSL
+3466 
-3478 FNSDVE
+3478 SDVE
-3484 EAIIEKYINA
+3484 EE
-3494 LANLYNIEKV
+3494 LYNSSLSKDQIQAHKENIRNVEKQLYNSDLLETMGVDEIKATIERI
-3504 EEFKGVSAIES
+3504 EEEITQLQEEIDSGLAPDQEEQKQQEIES
-3515 KIKELEAELTEDGL
+3515 K
-3529 TDDRKAEI
+3529 KA
-3537 EEEIKGYYN
+3537 EIKGYYN
-3546 SELDDLTINDYSAIV
+3546 ADLSDEEIEEYKSEIS
-3561 ADTSLFNTTLSSEQI
+3561 
-3576 NGYRKTI
+3576 GYEDK
-3583 ALYGASLYNPELT
+3583 LYNSMLT
-3596 EEEIEGYKTTI
+3596 EELLAEYKQDLI
-3607 STAEEAL
+3607 DLQSQL
-3614 YNPDLSVEGREEKEA
+3614 YNPDLSVE
-3629 EIAGY
+3629 
-3634 EEELYNPELSVKER
+3634 ER

-3653 TILDFEANWAAL
+3653 KILEFEANWAVF

-3676 VGMENYTTLSTDLYT
+3676 VGTENYTTLSTDLYT
-3691 SEDGTM
+3691 NEDGTM

-3737 AVVQVYNTVSSMTA
+3737 AVVQVYNTVSSMSA

>member
-1 MAKTFKRI
+1 M
-9 FVGVFSAIAFLV
+9 
-21 AGLFFAGCEED
+21 
-32 YSNVSVTSD
+32 
-41 VASLSLEVGETETL
+41 
-55 NFQINNA
+55 
-62 PSSFLNNLIFNVD
+62 
-75 NEGKIEISNKV
+75 
-86 ISGNV
+86 
-91 ISVDITALEG
+91 
-101 GTVNL
+101 
-106 MAVTEDDF
+106 
-114 IYTFVQINIIEHSES
+114 
-129 MEYNSSFLY
+129 
-138 YTQSTPFVAND
+138 
-149 GIFNFDA
+149 
-156 NTTDRDVTFYFLT
+156 
-169 EDVSDQTFIGFDEDI
+169 
-184 DTTDPENFVMPTSP
+184 
-198 VLKFNDNSTSNEN
+198 
-211 GVQAYAFQTVSVGVV
+211 
-226 DDEQVIFLDGE
+226 
-237 VLNTDEGYKSASDFQ
+237 
-252 FIAIYNH
+252 
-259 SVISYRDG
+259 
-267 ETSYLSSVCDVK
+267 
-279 ILNDL
+279 
-284 NVEVSGGYVDAEGEV
+284 
-299 EKFKSLSSH
+299 
-308 DITLIPNASG
+308 
-318 DKGSAYI
+318 
-325 LRLVADSES
+325 
-334 DLLSFNKIEGENLS
+334 
-348 VDIVCNENFGDST
+348 
-361 DYAGKTVYYLEI
+361 
-373 VASAFG
+373 
-379 NYTSEFSLQL
+379 
-389 NYLGAEEVLDENINF
+389 
-404 IGHFNVEAQYVA
+404 
-416 KEVYLNG
+416 
-423 VLSTAFSSKE
+423 
-433 DPIIVYNAYTWPE
+433 
-446 FGWKQLNVEVS
+446 EVS

-618 TQTTVEGDY
+618 VQTTQEGDY

-709 IGRDYQIQFNNTTT
+709 IGSDYQIQFNNTTT

-733 SINGNDSDMEI
+733 SVDDDMEI
-744 VFGENVISVSPA
+744 VSGENVISVSPA

-768 GVAQLV
+768 GVAQIV
-774 FSLKG
+774 FYLNG
-779 DAVNEQFN
+779 DEVNEFFN
-787 RVEAEDMEET
+787 RKDADET
-797 NFTINITSYSLLSEF
+797 KFTINITSYSLLSEF

-825 VYYGASEYLPKEDM
+825 VYYGATEYIPKEDM

-861 ESFFFEDVKIDGSSI
+861 ESFFFEDVKTENGSI
-876 VDDIINR
+876 VNDIIVR
-883 FLTKG
+883 LL
-888 EDGKQVLSYTY
+888 DGINNNQTQSESFSY

-907 DLTMDLCQETFHEN
+907 DLTMDLCQKTFHEN

-936 TLVNITVSDGAG
+936 TLVDITVSNGAE
-948 NDRTDQVR
+948 NNRTEQVQ
-956 LLFNNGFM
+956 LSFNNGFM
-964 FYGEDYT
+964 FYGEGYT

-1000 LNTLIYEH
+1000 LNTLIYE
-1008 QDVNSITL
+1008 QKDVNSITL

-1150 IEEGNEPIVIDVS
+1150 IEEKNEPIVIDVS

-1275 GLFAKINDGGYLK
+1275 GLFAKINKGGYLK

-1306 GLVAGI
+1306 GLVTGV

-1333 SGSLYFGGVVGQNNG
+1333 SGSLYFGGVAGQNNG

-1356 YAESDKEFTTHTSEN
+1356 YAESDLEFTTHTSEN
-1371 LEGEFAGQTPK
+1371 LAGEFAGQTPK

-1388 GTLEISLSGNTD
+1388 GALEISLSGNTD

-1408 VAGDNTG
+1408 VSGENTG

-1430 TNYSAVT
+1430 TNYSAIT

-1469 DGEGKTYHSIRTRVE
+1469 DGDGETYHSTRTRVE
-1484 NLLVGGTVAS
+1484 NLLVGGTVD
-1494 EVASEVT
+1494 SEVT
-1501 TPSHYVG
+1501 TTSSHCVG
-1508 GIVGFATIPTPEGS
+1508 GIVGFATIPSGTDGQ
-1522 DNQNNSVYITNCTSR
+1522 NQNSVYITNCTSR
-1537 VFVRGGTYTGG
+1537 VFVRGETNTGA
-1548 ILGGDNYSVYNLY
+1548 ILGFDDFNGYQNNVPD
-1561 VLPGVNVNLLE
+1561 GGADVNVNLSE
-1572 KGTPNTIEAVDD
+1572 EDSRNTIEAVDD

-1592 MVIIRGGGAKF
+1592 MIIIRGGGAKL
-1603 DNETDIDEKNRIIA
+1603 NEETDPDETNRIIA
-1617 IGNRTKSGR
+1617 IGNRTASR
-1626 SYTATFE
+1626 RTLTATFNI
-1633 VSSYVRR
+1633 SSYVRR
-1640 NLYELSSDGAVNP
+1640 NLYSLDGGAVNP

-1664 YLIIDTDNSFVQQY
+1664 YLIIDTDNNFVQQDE
-1678 KFEKADVNLGLEEDS
+1678 FEKADVNLGLEEDS

-1698 LVNDDTGN
+1698 LVNDGTGN
-1706 QTEKNVFLMF
+1706 QTERNVFLMF

-1795 TSVEVTLY
+1795 NSVEVTLY

-1820 NSSSALN
+1820 NSSNALN

-1885 LTVKSTYVGDD
+1885 LTVKSTYVVGESEK
-1896 VNTAPEYTRCMVN
+1896 PEYTKCMVN
-1909 GQSVIY
+1909 GQSVIF

-1946 TMAIGLQDIN
+1946 TMAIGLQNIN

-2033 NNFTSNDLFALKINR
+2033 NNFSINDLFALKINR
-2048 VDDTN
+2048 VDVTN
-2053 NFDFNLAVN
+2053 NFNFNLAVN

-2080 RIVFYANELQD
+2080 RIIFYANELQE

-2126 IITSQYGILEISID
+2126 ITTSQYGILEISID

-2305 EERAKVVG
+2305 EERATVVG

-2357 IIVYIME
+2357 ITVYIME
-2364 YVFNYENS
+2364 YVFNYESS

-2430 TFTITDSSVVG
+2430 AFTITDSSVVG
-2441 RVDEEITTDTTLR
+2441 RVEEEITTDTTLR

-2493 ECGEAPGAFSM
+2493 ECGEAPGDISM
-2504 TGTILEDFAFTV
+2504 TGTILEEFAFTV

-2572 NMHVIRLA
+2572 NMHVISLA

-2612 ASTNIVMSADNFSIG
+2612 ASTNIVMSTDNFSIG
-2627 MIAGSN
+2627 IIAGSN

-2641 VRTLSGGILTVSFSA
+2641 VRTLSGGILTVSFST

-2705 MGGSLRNGDNTTTQY
+2705 MGGSLKNGDNTTTQY

-2738 GEITNSDDR
+2738 GEITNSNDK

-2796 NSATGVI
+2796 NSATGFI

-2859 SLAISEFSTSSP
+2859 SLTIEEFSTSSP

-2919 IVAFSQR
+2919 IIAFSQR

-3197 MVTINQNLLIN
+3197 TVTINQNLLIN

-3221 GRVLNVDVIGL
+3221 GKVLNVDVIGL

-3361 NVQISTDISSNILG
+3361 NVQISTDISSNVLG
-3375 DIGGKI
+3375 DIGRKI

-3390 ERKDYLTDRDE
+3390 ERKDYLTNRDE
-3401 IETLKRETYNAGLSD
+3401 IETLKRKTYNTGLS
-3416 ERIRELRDNIAT
+3416 
-3428 AEAELYDEEL
+3428 EEG
-3438 SAEEIKNY
+3438 IKNLR
-3446 KTTIQDTEKLL
+3446 KQI
-3457 YKEELLENS
+3457 
-3466 TVKEYNIAIDSL
+3466 
-3478 FNSDVE
+3478 SDVE
-3484 EAIIEKYINA
+3484 EE
-3494 LANLYNIEKV
+3494 LYNKDLSKDQIQAHKENIRNVEKQLYNSDLLETMGVDEIKATIERI
-3504 EEFKGVSAIES
+3504 EEEITQLQEEIDSGLTPDQEEQKQQEIES
-3515 KIKELEAELTEDGL
+3515 K
-3529 TDDRKAEI
+3529 KA
-3537 EEEIKGYYN
+3537 EIKGYYN
-3546 SELDDLTINDYSAIV
+3546 ADLSDEEIEKRKSEIS
-3561 ADTSLFNTTLSSEQI
+3561 
-3576 NGYRKTI
+3576 GYEDK
-3583 ALYGASLYNPELT
+3583 LYNSSLT
-3596 EEEIEGYKTTI
+3596 EELLAEYKQDLI
-3607 STAEEAL
+3607 DLQSQL
-3614 YNPDLSVEGREEKEA
+3614 YNPDLSIE
-3629 EIAGY
+3629 
-3634 EEELYNPELSVKER
+3634 ER

-3653 TILDFEANWAAL
+3653 TILEFEANWAAL

-3676 VGMENYTTLSTDLYT
+3676 VGTENYTTLSTDLYT
-3691 SEDGTM
+3691 NEDGTM

-3707 RIDFTLSI
+3707 RIDFTISI

>member
-9 FVGVFSAIAFLV
+9 FVGVFSAIAFMV

-32 YSNVSVTSD
+32 YSNVTVTSD
-41 VASLSLEVGETETL
+41 VASLSLEVGATETL

-62 PSSFLNNLIFNVD
+62 PSSFFNNLIFNVD

-86 ISGNV
+86 INGNV

-138 YTQSTPFVAND
+138 YTYTTPFVAND

-169 EDVSDQTFIGFDEDI
+169 EDVSDQTFIGFEEI
-184 DTTDPENFVMPTSP
+184 DTSDPENFVMPTSP
-198 VLKFNDNSTSNEN
+198 VLEFNDNSTSNVNE
-211 GVQAYAFQTVSVGVV
+211 VPAYAFQTVSVGEV
-226 DDEQVIFLDGE
+226 DGEQVIFLDGE
-237 VLNTDEGYKSASDFQ
+237 ALNISENGEEYVSASDFQ

-259 SVISYRDG
+259 SVISYREG
-267 ETSYLSSVCDVK
+267 ESPYLTSVCDVK

-284 NVEVSGGYVDAEGEV
+284 NVEVSGGYVDADREV
-299 EKFKSLSSH
+299 EEFKPLSSH

-318 DKGSAYI
+318 DKGSVYI
-325 LRLVADSES
+325 LRVVADSES

-348 VDIVCNENFGDST
+348 VDIVRNENFGDST
-361 DYAGKTVYYLEI
+361 DYTGKTVYYLEI

-470 IEFSSEDLRFRYGLA
+470 INFKGEDLRFRYGLA
-485 EIESGRRIYDLS
+485 EIESDRRIYDLS
-497 TGFTYKGV
+497 AGFTYKGV

-618 TQTTVEGDY
+618 VQTTQEGDY

-632 LHAKAIGTGSYQ
+632 LHAKAIGEGTYQ

-651 SVTFTVEVINSLR
+651 STTFTVEVINSLR

-678 GYYDWATSSTEEI
+678 GYYDWSTSSTEEN

-709 IGRDYQIQFNNTTT
+709 IGNDYVIQYNNITT

-733 SINGNDSDMEI
+733 SINDDMEI
-744 VFGENVISVSPA
+744 VEGGNVISVSPA

-768 GVAQLV
+768 GVAQIV

-779 DAVNEQFN
+779 DAVNDQFN
-787 RVEAEDMEET
+787 LADAET
-797 NFTINITSYSLLSEF
+797 TTFTINITSYSLLSEF

-825 VYYGASEYLPKEDM
+825 VYYGASEYIPEEDM

-861 ESFFFEDVKIDGSSI
+861 ETFFFDDAKIDGSSI

-883 FLTKG
+883 FLTKD
-888 EDGKQVLSYTY
+888 EDGKQASSYTY
-899 DNQYVAES
+899 ENQYVAES
-907 DLTMDLCQETFHEN
+907 DLTMELCQETFHEN

-936 TLVNITVSDGAG
+936 TLVDITVSDGAG
-948 NDRTDQVR
+948 DERTDQVQ
-956 LLFNNGFM
+956 LSFNNGFM
-964 FYGEDYT
+964 FYGEGYT

-982 VAISFS
+982 VTISFS

-1071 SPSYATNTNLNYTF
+1071 SPNYATNTNLTYTF

-1090 TSRNLIDVDITQV
+1090 TSRNLIDVEITQV

-1150 IEEGNEPIVIDVS
+1150 IEEGNAPIVIDVS

-1218 AEDGTTTYTLQGF
+1218 AEDGTTSYTLEGF

-1247 RILSNISQD
+1247 RILSNISQE
-1256 NYGFGATL
+1256 NYGFGATI
-1264 GDDQNMRYYYA
+1264 DQGAGKYYA

-1306 GLVAGI
+1306 GLVTGV

-1317 TNVQT
+1317 TNIQT

-1333 SGSLYFGGVVGQNNG
+1333 SGSLYFGGVAGQNNG

-1356 YAESDKEFTTHTSEN
+1356 YAESDLEFTTHTSEN
-1371 LEGEFAGQTPK
+1371 LAGEFAGQTPK

-1388 GTLEISLSGNTD
+1388 GALEISLNANADSAI
-1400 NSYLYVGG
+1400 LYVGG
-1408 VAGDNTG
+1408 VAGESTG
-1415 TIKKEDDASLRLYGY
+1415 TIKKEDDTSLRLYGY

-1450 ATKIYAGGAVGR
+1450 ATIIYAGGAVGR
-1462 LISSSTQ
+1462 LISSKTQ
-1469 DGEGKTYHSIRTRVE
+1469 DDGEGENYYATRTRVE

-1494 EVASEVT
+1494 EVT
-1501 TPSHYVG
+1501 TLSHYVG

-1548 ILGGDNYSVYNLY
+1548 ILGGDDYASYSGRVVN
-1561 VLPGVNVNLLE
+1561 PADVNVNLSE
-1572 KGTPNTIEAVDD
+1572 KGTHNTIEAVDD

-1592 MVIIRGGGAKF
+1592 MIIIRGGGAKL
-1603 DNETDIDEKNRIIA
+1603 NEETDPDEINRIIA
-1617 IGNRTKSGR
+1617 IGNDSGR
-1626 SYTATFE
+1626 TYSATFNI
-1633 VSSYVRR
+1633 SSYVRR
-1640 NLYELSSDGAVNP
+1640 NLYTLNGGAVNP

-1678 KFEKADVNLGLEEDS
+1678 EFEKADVNLGLEEDS

-1698 LVNDDTGN
+1698 LVNDGTGN
-1706 QTEKNVFLMF
+1706 QTERNVFLMF

-1795 TSVEVTLY
+1795 NSVEVTLY

-1885 LTVKSTYVGDD
+1885 LTVNSTYVGDG
-1896 VNTAPEYTRCMVN
+1896 VSGTPEYTRCMVN
-1909 GQSVIY
+1909 GQSVIF

-1931 LESYISMTDSNGQEY
+1931 LESYISMTTSNGQEY
-1946 TMAIGLQDIN
+1946 TMAIGLQNIN

-1987 EIQSRN
+1987 TIESRN
-1993 HEYAYYEIV
+1993 NEYAYYEIL
-2002 FTDENGND
+2002 FTDENGNEE
-2010 KVIQSRLPSA
+2010 VIQSRLPSA
-2020 ESFDNDDDYNDFI
+2020 EGFDNDDDYNDFM
-2033 NNFTSNDLFALKINR
+2033 NNFTSNDLFALTLNR
-2048 VDDTN
+2048 IGNTN

-2062 KNSNAYLN
+2062 KVSSAYLN
-2070 RNLQN
+2070 RNTQN

-2080 RIVFYANELQD
+2080 RIVFYANELQE

-2126 IITSQYGILEISID
+2126 IVPSQYGILEISID

-2160 GANEVAFTFVYQST
+2160 GASEVTFTFVYQST

-2188 AMNGGSLTFSYNDY
+2188 AMHGGSLTFSYNNY

-2214 GRVYIRYFL
+2214 GRVYIQYFL
-2223 GSQGVEDDIPITFDV
+2223 GSQGVEDDMPITFDV

-2271 NQNNIYFVARGL
+2271 SESDTYFVARGL

-2291 YGFSLENITITVSD
+2291 YGFSLDEIEITVSN
-2305 EERAKVVG
+2305 EEVATISG
-2313 EGRERTLVVNSD
+2313 EGRERVLTVTPNQ
-2325 PIDYQNDIGYSLT
+2325 IDYQNQIGYQIN
-2338 INVFASRIVEN
+2338 INVFASRIVDN
-2349 VTVTYSEN
+2349 VTVTYSEDL
-2357 IIVYIME
+2357 IVYVME

-2372 PETDYDIVH
+2372 PETDYDIVR
-2381 GEEDGVITTAIGN
+2381 GEEDGIITTAIGS
-2394 AYLLELDILDY
+2394 AYPLELDIWDY
-2405 MEYDTSNP
+2405 MEYDSSNA

-2441 RVDEEITTDTTLR
+2441 RVDVPITSDTTLR

-2467 IRLYNAEQNIY
+2467 IRLYNAEQNIF
-2478 NFGVSGSYYM
+2478 NFGVSGAFYM

-2493 ECGEAPGAFSM
+2493 ECGEAPDGSFA
-2504 TGTILEDFAFTV
+2504 TGTILEEFAFTV

-2526 PVEDYDDLMNM
+2526 PIEDYDDLMSM

-2548 IVLPNSENSNQF
+2548 IILPNSENSNQF

-2572 NMHVIRLA
+2572 NMHVISLV

-2641 VRTLSGGILTVSFSA
+2641 VRTLGGGILTVSFST
-2656 STQNSYITGFVA
+2656 STQGSYITGFVA

-2738 GEITNSDDR
+2738 GEITNSNDA
-2747 VYYKNNTDY
+2747 VYYKGTDDY

-2796 NSATGVI
+2796 NSSTGFI

-2811 LRNYNTNAYGFAR
+2811 LRNHNTNAYGFAR

-2834 WLEDEDEKVN
+2834 WLSDDDEE
-2844 INISTIENNS
+2844 INTHISTIENNS

-2871 NFEENFRNFVYTNS
+2871 TFEENFRNFVYTQT
-2885 RGYDAVWFY
+2885 RGYNAVWFY

-2899 SVTFNGKIF
+2899 SATFNGEVF

-2969 EQFENYILNGNNSAN
+2969 EQFETYILNGNNSAN
-2984 YNYSYY
+2984 YNYNYY

-3004 SNLYKTRFMGYLEG
+3004 SNLYNTRFMGYLEG

-3044 SSSRSGAVGVL
+3044 STSRSGAIGVL

-3081 AGVIANVNVSGGT
+3081 AGVIANVNVSGNT
-3094 NAVTTGKNIVG
+3094 SAVTTGKNIVG

-3111 VGDYNIEKI
+3111 VGDYNIENI
-3120 ETSMSATATYTVNSG
+3120 ETSMSATATYTVSSG
-3135 NNVFDNRA
+3135 SNVFDNRA

-3161 EGKINDIAL
+3161 DGEVNDISLDA
-3170 SEGLAVIGAKAGGLI
+3170 GVAVIGAKAGGLI
-3185 GLVDADAEVSNL
+3185 GLVDADANASNL
-3197 MVTINQNLLIN
+3197 LVTINQNLLIN

-3221 GRVLNVDVIGL
+3221 GSVLNVDVVGL

-3237 IFSSVPYTPTAVGG
+3237 IFSTVPYTPTAVGG

-3264 SMNQSLNLSSNLQ
+3264 TMNQSLNLSSSLQ

-3351 GIIGFINGAI
+3351 GIIGFVNGAI
-3361 NVQISTDISSNILG
+3361 NVQISTNISSSVL
-3375 DIGGKI
+3375 DDVATKI
-3381 EDIYALSDF
+3381 EDIYALSDY
-3390 ERKDYLTDRDE
+3390 EQKNLLTNRDE
-3401 IETLKRETYNAGLSD
+3401 IETLKRKTYLSGLSETQIEELRGNIATVEEDLYNSDLTAEQIRDYKKNIRDAEQSLYNSDLLETMSVSEIKTAIETLEAKLADEGLSEDEIAEIKTQIRGYYNAELSD
-3416 ERIRELRDNIAT
+3416 EQIEEYKANISNC
-3428 AEAELYDEEL
+3428 ENSLYD
-3438 SAEEIKNY
+3438 
-3446 KTTIQDTEKLL
+3446 
-3457 YKEELLENS
+3457 
-3466 TVKEYNIAIDSL
+3466 
-3478 FNSDVE
+3478 
-3484 EAIIEKYINA
+3484 
-3494 LANLYNIEKV
+3494 
-3504 EEFKGVSAIES
+3504 
-3515 KIKELEAELTEDGL
+3515 
-3529 TDDRKAEI
+3529 
-3537 EEEIKGYYN
+3537 
-3546 SELDDLTINDYSAIV
+3546 
-3561 ADTSLFNTTLSSEQI
+3561 SS
-3576 NGYRKTI
+3576 
-3583 ALYGASLYNPELT
+3583 LT
-3596 EEEIEGYKTTI
+3596 EEEIEEYKQNLA
-3607 STAEEAL
+3607 SLESEL
-3614 YNPDLSVEGREEKEA
+3614 YNPDLSIEERENN
-3629 EIAGY
+3629 
-3634 EEELYNPELSVKER
+3634 EEE
-3648 EENEA
+3648 
-3653 TILDFEANWAAL
+3653 ILNFEARWSVL
-3665 EDKKFSFAEDF
+3665 EDKEFSFAEDY
-3676 VGMENYTTLSTDLYT
+3676 VGIENYTSLSTDLYT
-3691 SEDGTM
+3691 NEDGTA
-3697 LNSDYLSEAN
+3697 LNSNYVDEAN

-3715 TTIVYNSSFNTY
+3715 TTVVYNSSFNTY
-3727 IGEIIGRAVS
+3727 IGEVIGRAVS

-3762 PEAHTD
+3762 PETHTD

-3793 PDRIYDLIANDGI
+3793 PDRIYDLIASTGLGFTD
-3806 GWMLVNSSD
+3806 VNSSD
-3815 GSITRRYDTGGYLKE
+3815 GSITRTYDTGGYLKG
-3830 SFAGDYTTD
+3830 SFAGSFTTS
-3839 DTQIDDTA
+3839 DTLIDVDGTD
-3847 VYERTVKD
+3847 VYERTVD
-3855 VNYLYPIYS
+3855 NVEYLLPVYS

-3884 LQVTNFGVCVDEEFI
+3884 LQVTNYGVCVDREFI

>member
-9 FVGVFSAIAFLV
+9 FVGVFSAIAFMV

-32 YSNVSVTSD
+32 YSNVTVTSD
-41 VASLSLEVGETETL
+41 VASLSLEVGATETL

-62 PSSFLNNLIFNVD
+62 PSSFFNNLIFNVD

-86 ISGNV
+86 INGNV

-138 YTQSTPFVAND
+138 YTYTTPFVAND

-169 EDVSDQTFIGFDEDI
+169 EDVSDQTFIGFEEI
-184 DTTDPENFVMPTSP
+184 DTSDPENFVMPTSP
-198 VLKFNDNSTSNEN
+198 VLEFNDNSTSNVNE
-211 GVQAYAFQTVSVGVV
+211 VPAYAFQTVSVGVV
-226 DDEQVIFLDGE
+226 DGEQVIFLDGE
-237 VLNTDEGYKSASDFQ
+237 ALNISENGEEYVSASDFQ

-259 SVISYRDG
+259 SVISYREG
-267 ETSYLSSVCDVK
+267 ESPYLTSVCDVK

-284 NVEVSGGYVDAEGEV
+284 NVEVSGGYVDADREV
-299 EKFKSLSSH
+299 EEFEPLSSH

-318 DKGSAYI
+318 DKGSVYI
-325 LRLVADSES
+325 LRVVADSES

-348 VDIVCNENFGDST
+348 VDIVRNENFGDST

-373 VASAFG
+373 AASAFG

-404 IGHFNVEAQYVA
+404 IGHFNVETQYVA

-423 VLSTAFSSKE
+423 VLSTAFSADADGE
-433 DPIIVYNAYTWPE
+433 RTIIYNAYTWPE
-446 FGWKQLNVEVS
+446 FGWKPLNVEVS
-457 SGLDVEAIYDYAT
+457 SGLDVEPIYDYAT
-470 IEFSSEDLRFRYGLA
+470 IEFNDEHLRFRYGLA
-485 EIESGRRIYDLS
+485 EIESGRRIYNLS

-505 DNAVPEAVA
+505 DDANNGTG
-514 EERSFTITLVNTAMK
+514 SFTITLVNTAMQA
-529 TIDEANSSL
+529 IDEANASL
-538 VIKVFYEIIKG
+538 VIEVFYEIIDG
-549 ADQIDKSTEYG
+549 ADNINKNTTYG
-560 SADENQK
+560 DAEQGQK
-567 IYLDY
+567 LYLDY
-572 QTHSKENANLTGYLI
+572 QTHSRVDADLTGYLI
-587 ANSYFE
+587 ADSYFE
-593 SFTTSLVSG
+593 SFTVSYVGG
-602 DDVID
+602 DADVVD

-618 TQTTVEGDY
+618 TQTTAEGDY

-632 LHAKAIGTGSYQ
+632 LHAKAIGEGTYQ

-651 SVTFTVEVINSLR
+651 STTFTVEVINSLR

-678 GYYDWATSSTEEI
+678 GYYDWSTSSTEEN

-709 IGRDYQIQFNNTTT
+709 IGNDYVIQYNNITT

-733 SINGNDSDMEI
+733 SINDDMEI
-744 VFGENVISVSPA
+744 VEGGNVISVSPA

-768 GVAQLV
+768 GVAQIV

-779 DAVNEQFN
+779 DAVNDQFN
-787 RVEAEDMEET
+787 LADAET
-797 NFTINITSYSLLSEF
+797 TTFTINITSYSLLSEF

-825 VYYGASEYLPKEDM
+825 VYYGASEYIPEEDM

-861 ESFFFEDVKIDGSSI
+861 ESFFFEDVKTENGSSI

-883 FLTKG
+883 FLTKD
-888 EDGKQVLSYTY
+888 ENGKQVSSYTY

-948 NDRTDQVR
+948 DDRTDQVR

-982 VAISFS
+982 VEVSFS

-1071 SPSYATNTNLNYTF
+1071 SPNYATNTDLNYTF

-1090 TSRNLIDVDITQV
+1090 TSRNLIDVEITQV

-1247 RILSNISQD
+1247 RILSNISQE
-1256 NYGFGATL
+1256 NYGFGATI
-1264 GDDQNMRYYYA
+1264 DQGTGNYYA

-1306 GLVAGI
+1306 GLVTGV

-1333 SGSLYFGGVVGQNNG
+1333 SGSLYFGGVAGQNNG

-1356 YAESDKEFTTHTSEN
+1356 YAESDLEFTTHTSEN
-1371 LEGEFAGQTPK
+1371 LAGEFAGQTPK

-1388 GTLEISLSGNTD
+1388 GTLEISLNANAGSAI
-1400 NSYLYVGG
+1400 LFVGG

-1415 TIKKEDDASLRLYGY
+1415 TIKKEDETSLRLYGY

-1437 NIQIVEENVNMNN
+1437 NIQIVEENVNN
-1450 ATKIYAGGAVGR
+1450 AIIYAGGAVGR

-1469 DGEGKTYHSIRTRVE
+1469 DGDGETYHSTRTRVE
-1484 NLLVGGTVAS
+1484 NLLVGGTVD
-1494 EVASEVT
+1494 SEVT
-1501 TPSHYVG
+1501 TSSHYVG
-1508 GIVGFATIPTPEGS
+1508 GIVGFATIPTAETS
-1522 DNQNNSVYITNCTSR
+1522 RNQNNSVYITNCTSR
-1537 VFVRGGTYTGG
+1537 VFVRGETYTGG
-1548 ILGGDNYSVYNLY
+1548 ILGGDNYSVYNPY
-1561 VLPGVNVNLLE
+1561 VLPGVNVNLSE
-1572 KGTPNTIEAVDD
+1572 KNTHNTIEAVDD

-1592 MVIIRGGGAKF
+1592 MIIIRGGVAKL
-1603 DNETDIDEKNRIIA
+1603 NNQTDTDEINRIIA
-1617 IGNRTKSGR
+1617 IGNRTTSGR
-1626 SYTATFE
+1626 TYSATFNI
-1633 VSSYVRR
+1633 SSYVRR
-1640 NLYELSSDGAVNP
+1640 NLYSLNGGAVNP

-1678 KFEKADVNLGLEEDS
+1678 EFEKADVNLGLEEDS

-1698 LVNDDTGN
+1698 LVNDGTGN

-1724 NSLLSGVAQD
+1724 NSQISGVAQD

-1795 TSVEVTLY
+1795 NSVEVTLY

-1896 VNTAPEYTRCMVN
+1896 LNTAPEYTRCMVN

-1931 LESYISMTDSNGQEY
+1931 LESYISMTTSNGQEY
-1946 TMAIGLQDIN
+1946 TMAIGLQNIN

-1987 EIQSRN
+1987 TIESRN
-1993 HEYAYYEIV
+1993 NEYAYYEIL
-2002 FTDENGND
+2002 FTDENGNEE
-2010 KVIQSRLPSA
+2010 VIQSRLPSA
-2020 ESFDNDDDYNDFI
+2020 EGFENDDDYNDFM
-2033 NNFTSNDLFALKINR
+2033 NNFTSNDLFALTLNR
-2048 VDDTN
+2048 IGNTN

-2062 KNSNAYLN
+2062 KVSSAYLN
-2070 RNLQN
+2070 RNTQN

-2080 RIVFYANELQD
+2080 RIVFYANELQE

-2126 IITSQYGILEISID
+2126 IVPSQYGILEISID

-2160 GANEVAFTFVYQST
+2160 GASEVTFTFVYQST

-2188 AMNGGSLTFSYNDY
+2188 AMHGGSLTFSYNNY

-2214 GRVYIRYFL
+2214 GRVYIQYFL
-2223 GSQGVEDDIPITFDV
+2223 GSQGVEDDMPITFDV

-2271 NQNNIYFVARGL
+2271 SESDTYFVARGL

-2291 YGFSLENITITVSD
+2291 YGFSLDEIEITVSN
-2305 EERAKVVG
+2305 EEVATISG
-2313 EGRERTLVVNSD
+2313 EGRERVLTVTPNQ
-2325 PIDYQNDIGYSLT
+2325 IDYQNQIGYQIN
-2338 INVFASRIVEN
+2338 INVFASRIVDN

-2357 IIVYIME
+2357 LIVYVME

-2372 PETDYDIVH
+2372 PETDYDIVR
-2381 GEEDGVITTAIGN
+2381 GEEDGIITTAIGS
-2394 AYLLELDILDY
+2394 AYPLELDIWDY
-2405 MEYDTSNP
+2405 MEYDSSNA

-2441 RVDEEITTDTTLR
+2441 RFDVPITSDTTLR

-2467 IRLYNAEQNIY
+2467 IRLYNAEQNIF

-2493 ECGEAPGAFSM
+2493 ECGEAPDGSFA
-2504 TGTILEDFAFTV
+2504 TGTILEEFAFTV

-2526 PVEDYDDLMNM
+2526 PIEDYDDLMSM

-2548 IVLPNSENSNQF
+2548 IILPNSENSNQF
-2560 SPITT
+2560 SPIAT

-2572 NMHVIRLA
+2572 NMHVISLA

-2612 ASTNIVMSADNFSIG
+2612 ASTNIVMSADNFSVG

-2641 VRTLSGGILTVSFSA
+2641 VRTLGGGILTVSFST
-2656 STQNSYITGFVA
+2656 STQGSYITGFVA

-2738 GEITNSDDR
+2738 GEITNSNDA
-2747 VYYKNNTDY
+2747 VYYKGTDDY

-2796 NSATGVI
+2796 NSSTGFI

-2811 LRNYNTNAYGFAR
+2811 LRNHNTNAYGFAR

-2834 WLEDEDEKVN
+2834 WLSDDDEE
-2844 INISTIENNS
+2844 INTHISTIENNS

-2871 NFEENFRNFVYTNS
+2871 TFEENFRNFVYTQT
-2885 RGYDAVWFY
+2885 RGYNAVWFY

-2899 SVTFNGKIF
+2899 SATFNGEVF

-2969 EQFENYILNGNNSAN
+2969 EQFETYILNGNNSAN
-2984 YNYSYY
+2984 YNYNYY

-3004 SNLYKTRFMGYLEG
+3004 SNLYNTRFMGYLEG

-3026 HMVSSESLT
+3026 HMVSSEALT

-3044 SSSRSGAVGVL
+3044 SSSRSGAIGVL

-3081 AGVIANVNVSGGT
+3081 AGVIANVNVSGNT
-3094 NAVTTGKNIVG
+3094 SAVTTGKNIVG

-3111 VGDYNIEKI
+3111 VGDYNIENI

-3135 NNVFDNRA
+3135 SNVFDNRA

-3161 EGKINDIAL
+3161 DGEVNDISLDA
-3170 SEGLAVIGAKAGGLI
+3170 GVAVIGAKAGGLI
-3185 GLVDADAEVSNL
+3185 GLVDADAEASNL
-3197 MVTINQNLLIN
+3197 TLTVNQNLLIN

-3221 GRVLNVDVIGL
+3221 GSVLNVDVVGL

-3237 IFSSVPYTPTAVGG
+3237 IFSTVPYTPTAVGG

-3264 SMNQSLNLSSNLQ
+3264 TMNQSLNLSSSLQ

-3297 TNANV
+3297 TNADV

-3317 LAQASNTSLVINN
+3317 LAQSSNTSLVINN

-3351 GIIGFINGAI
+3351 GIIGFVNGSI
-3361 NVQISTDISSNILG
+3361 NVQISTNISSSVL
-3375 DIGGKI
+3375 DDVATKI
-3381 EDIYALSDF
+3381 EDIYALSDY
-3390 ERKDYLTDRDE
+3390 EQKDLLTNRDE
-3401 IETLKRETYNAGLSD
+3401 IETLKRETYLSGLSETQIETLRD
-3416 ERIRELRDNIAT
+3416 DIATVEEDLYNSDLTAEQIRDYKKNIRDAEQSLYNSDLLETMSVDEIKATIERIE
-3428 AEAELYDEEL
+3428 
-3438 SAEEIKNY
+3438 EEI
-3446 KTTIQDTEKLL
+3446 TQLQ
-3457 YKEELLENS
+3457 EE
-3466 TVKEYNIAIDSL
+3466 IDSGL
-3478 FNSDVE
+3478 DPDQE
-3484 EAIIEKYINA
+3484 EQ
-3494 LANLYNIEKV
+3494 
-3504 EEFKGVSAIES
+3504 
-3515 KIKELEAELTEDGL
+3515 KEQEIARKEA
-3529 TDDRKAEI
+3529 
-3537 EEEIKGYYN
+3537 EIKGYYN
-3546 SELDDLTINDYSAIV
+3546 AALTDDEIEEYKTNISNYEN
-3561 ADTSLFNTTLSSEQI
+3561 SLYNSNLMEEEI
-3576 NGYRKTI
+3576 NGYKQDL
-3583 ALYGASLYNPELT
+3583 ADYESQ
-3596 EEEIEGYKTTI
+3596 
-3607 STAEEAL
+3607 L
-3614 YNPDLSVEGREEKEA
+3614 YNPDLSIEERENN
-3629 EIAGY
+3629 
-3634 EEELYNPELSVKER
+3634 EEE
-3648 EENEA
+3648 
-3653 TILDFEANWAAL
+3653 ILNFEARWSVL
-3665 EDKKFSFAEDF
+3665 EDKEFSFAEDY
-3676 VGMENYTTLSTDLYT
+3676 VGMENYTSLSTDLYT
-3691 SEDGTM
+3691 NEDGTA
-3697 LNSDYLSEAN
+3697 LNSNYVDEAN

-3715 TTIVYNSSFNTY
+3715 TTVVYNSSFNTY
-3727 IGEIIGRAVS
+3727 IGEVIGRAVS

-3762 PEAHTD
+3762 PETHTD

-3793 PDRIYDLIANDGI
+3793 PDRIYDLIASTGLGFTD
-3806 GWMLVNSSD
+3806 VNSSD
-3815 GSITRRYDTGGYLKE
+3815 GSITRTYDTGGYLKG
-3830 SFAGDYTTD
+3830 SFAGSYTTS
-3839 DTQIDDTA
+3839 DTVIDVNGTD
-3847 VYERTVKD
+3847 VFERTVD
-3855 VNYLYPIYS
+3855 NVEYLLPVYS

-3884 LQVTNFGVCVDEEFI
+3884 LQVTNYGVCVDREFI

>member
-9 FVGVFSAIAFLV
+9 FVGVFSAIAFMV

-32 YSNVSVTSD
+32 YSNVTVTSD
-41 VASLSLEVGETETL
+41 VASLSLEVGATETL

-62 PSSFLNNLIFNVD
+62 PSSFFNNLIFNVD

-86 ISGNV
+86 INGNV

-138 YTQSTPFVAND
+138 YTYTTPFVAND

-169 EDVSDQTFIGFDEDI
+169 EDVSDQTFIGFEEI
-184 DTTDPENFVMPTSP
+184 DTSAPENFVMPTSP
-198 VLKFNDNSTSNEN
+198 VLEFNDNSTSNVNE
-211 GVQAYAFQTVSVGVV
+211 VPAYAFQTVSVGEV
-226 DDEQVIFLDGE
+226 DGEQVIFLDGE
-237 VLNTDEGYKSASDFQ
+237 ALNISENGEEYVSASDFQ

-259 SVISYRDG
+259 SVISYREG
-267 ETSYLSSVCDVK
+267 ESPYLTSVCDVK

-284 NVEVSGGYVDAEGEV
+284 NVEVSGGYVDADREV
-299 EKFKSLSSH
+299 EEFKPLSSH

-318 DKGSAYI
+318 DKGSVYI
-325 LRLVADSES
+325 LRVVADSES

-348 VDIVCNENFGDST
+348 VDIVRNENFGDST
-361 DYAGKTVYYLEI
+361 DYTGKTVYYLEI

-470 IEFSSEDLRFRYGLA
+470 INFKGEDLRFRYGLA
-485 EIESGRRIYDLS
+485 EIESDRRIYDLS
-497 TGFTYKGV
+497 AGFTYKGV

-618 TQTTVEGDY
+618 VQTTQEGDY

-632 LHAKAIGTGSYQ
+632 LHAKAIGEGTYQ

-651 SVTFTVEVINSLR
+651 STTFTVEVINSLR

-678 GYYDWATSSTEEI
+678 GYYDWSTSSTEEN

-709 IGRDYQIQFNNTTT
+709 IGNDYVIQYNNITT

-733 SINGNDSDMEI
+733 SINDDMEI
-744 VFGENVISVSPA
+744 VEGGNVISVSPA

-768 GVAQLV
+768 GVAQIV

-779 DAVNEQFN
+779 DAVNDQFN
-787 RVEAEDMEET
+787 LADAET
-797 NFTINITSYSLLSEF
+797 TTFTINITSYSLLSEF

-825 VYYGASEYLPKEDM
+825 VYYGASEYIPEEDM

-861 ESFFFEDVKIDGSSI
+861 ETFFFDDAKIDGSSI

-883 FLTKG
+883 FLTKD
-888 EDGKQVLSYTY
+888 EDGKQASSYTY
-899 DNQYVAES
+899 ENQYVAES
-907 DLTMDLCQETFHEN
+907 DLTMELCQETFHEN

-936 TLVNITVSDGAG
+936 TLVDITVSDGAG
-948 NDRTDQVR
+948 DERTDQVQ
-956 LLFNNGFM
+956 LSFNNGFM
-964 FYGEDYT
+964 FYGEGYT

-982 VAISFS
+982 VTISFS

-1071 SPSYATNTNLNYTF
+1071 SPNYATNTNLTYTF

-1090 TSRNLIDVDITQV
+1090 TSRNLIDVEITQV

-1150 IEEGNEPIVIDVS
+1150 IEEGNAPIVIDVS

-1218 AEDGTTTYTLQGF
+1218 AEDGTTSYTLEGF

-1247 RILSNISQD
+1247 RILSNISQE
-1256 NYGFGATL
+1256 NYGFGATI
-1264 GDDQNMRYYYA
+1264 DQGAGKYYA

-1306 GLVAGI
+1306 GLVTGV

-1317 TNVQT
+1317 TNIQT

-1333 SGSLYFGGVVGQNNG
+1333 SGSLYFGGVAGQNNG

-1356 YAESDKEFTTHTSEN
+1356 YAESDLEFTTHTSEN
-1371 LEGEFAGQTPK
+1371 LAGEFAGQTPK

-1388 GTLEISLSGNTD
+1388 GALEISLNANADSAI
-1400 NSYLYVGG
+1400 LYVGG
-1408 VAGDNTG
+1408 VAGESTG
-1415 TIKKEDDASLRLYGY
+1415 TIKKEDDTSLRLYGY

-1450 ATKIYAGGAVGR
+1450 ATIIYAGGAVGR
-1462 LISSSTQ
+1462 LISSKTQ
-1469 DGEGKTYHSIRTRVE
+1469 DDGEGENYYATRTRVE

-1494 EVASEVT
+1494 EVT
-1501 TPSHYVG
+1501 TLSHYVG

-1548 ILGGDNYSVYNLY
+1548 ILGGDDYASYSGRVVN
-1561 VLPGVNVNLLE
+1561 PADVNVNLSE
-1572 KGTPNTIEAVDD
+1572 KGTHNTIEAVDD

-1592 MVIIRGGGAKF
+1592 MIIIRGGGAKL
-1603 DNETDIDEKNRIIA
+1603 NEETDPDEINRIIA
-1617 IGNRTKSGR
+1617 IGNDSGR
-1626 SYTATFE
+1626 TYSATFNI
-1633 VSSYVRR
+1633 SSYVRR
-1640 NLYELSSDGAVNP
+1640 NLYTLNGGAVNP

-1678 KFEKADVNLGLEEDS
+1678 EFEKADVNLGLEEDS

-1698 LVNDDTGN
+1698 LVNDGTGN
-1706 QTEKNVFLMF
+1706 QTERNVFLMF

-1795 TSVEVTLY
+1795 NSVEVTLY

-1885 LTVKSTYVGDD
+1885 LTVNSTYVGDG
-1896 VNTAPEYTRCMVN
+1896 VSGTPEYTRCMVN
-1909 GQSVIY
+1909 GQSVIF

-1931 LESYISMTDSNGQEY
+1931 LESYISMTTSNGQEY
-1946 TMAIGLQDIN
+1946 TMAIGLQNIN

-1987 EIQSRN
+1987 TIESRN
-1993 HEYAYYEIV
+1993 NEYAYYEIL
-2002 FTDENGND
+2002 FTDENGNEE
-2010 KVIQSRLPSA
+2010 VIQSRLPSA
-2020 ESFDNDDDYNDFI
+2020 EGFDNDDDYNDFM
-2033 NNFTSNDLFALKINR
+2033 NNFTSNDLFALTLNR
-2048 VDDTN
+2048 IGNTN

-2062 KNSNAYLN
+2062 KVSSAYLN
-2070 RNLQN
+2070 RNTQN

-2080 RIVFYANELQD
+2080 RIVFYANELQE

-2126 IITSQYGILEISID
+2126 IVPSQYGILEISID

-2160 GANEVAFTFVYQST
+2160 GASEVTFTFVYQST

-2188 AMNGGSLTFSYNDY
+2188 AMHGGSLTFSYNNY

-2214 GRVYIRYFL
+2214 GRVYIQYFL
-2223 GSQGVEDDIPITFDV
+2223 GSQGVEDDMPITFDV

-2271 NQNNIYFVARGL
+2271 SESDTYFVARGL

-2291 YGFSLENITITVSD
+2291 YGFSLDEIEITVSN
-2305 EERAKVVG
+2305 EEVATISG
-2313 EGRERTLVVNSD
+2313 EGRERVLTVTPNQ
-2325 PIDYQNDIGYSLT
+2325 IDYQNQIGYQIN
-2338 INVFASRIVEN
+2338 INVFASRIVDN
-2349 VTVTYSEN
+2349 VTVTYSEDL
-2357 IIVYIME
+2357 IVYVME

-2372 PETDYDIVH
+2372 PETDYDIVR
-2381 GEEDGVITTAIGN
+2381 GEEDGIITTAIGS
-2394 AYLLELDILDY
+2394 AYPLELDIWDY
-2405 MEYDTSNP
+2405 MEYDSSNA

-2441 RVDEEITTDTTLR
+2441 RVDVPITSDTTLR

-2467 IRLYNAEQNIY
+2467 IRLYNAEQNIF
-2478 NFGVSGSYYM
+2478 NFGVSGAFYM

-2493 ECGEAPGAFSM
+2493 ECGEAPDGSFA
-2504 TGTILEDFAFTV
+2504 TGTILEEFAFTV

-2526 PVEDYDDLMNM
+2526 PIEDYDDLMSM

-2548 IVLPNSENSNQF
+2548 IILPNSENSNQF

-2572 NMHVIRLA
+2572 NMHVISLV

-2641 VRTLSGGILTVSFSA
+2641 VRTLGGGILTVSFST
-2656 STQNSYITGFVA
+2656 STQGSYITGFVA

-2738 GEITNSDDR
+2738 GEITNSNDA
-2747 VYYKNNTDY
+2747 VYYKGTDDY

-2796 NSATGVI
+2796 NSSTGFI

-2811 LRNYNTNAYGFAR
+2811 LRNHNTNAYGFAR

-2834 WLEDEDEKVN
+2834 WLSDDDEE
-2844 INISTIENNS
+2844 INTHISTIENNS

-2871 NFEENFRNFVYTNS
+2871 TFEENFRNFVYTQT
-2885 RGYDAVWFY
+2885 RGYNAVWFY

-2899 SVTFNGKIF
+2899 SATFNGEVF

-2969 EQFENYILNGNNSAN
+2969 EQFETYILNGNNSAN
-2984 YNYSYY
+2984 YNYNYY

-3004 SNLYKTRFMGYLEG
+3004 SNLYNTRFMGYLEG

-3044 SSSRSGAVGVL
+3044 STSRSGAIGVL
-3055 LNFNLQV
+3055 LNFNFKV
-3062 SEMVFSNAQ
+3062 SEIVFSNAQ

-3081 AGVIANVNVSGGT
+3081 AGVIANVNVSGNT
-3094 NAVTTGKNIVG
+3094 SAVTTGKNIVG

-3111 VGDYNIEKI
+3111 VGDYNIENI
-3120 ETSMSATATYTVNSG
+3120 ETSMSATATYTVSSG
-3135 NNVFDNRA
+3135 SNVFDNRA

-3161 EGKINDIAL
+3161 DGEVNDISLDA
-3170 SEGLAVIGAKAGGLI
+3170 GVAVIGAKAGGLI
-3185 GLVDADAEVSNL
+3185 GLVDADANASNL
-3197 MVTINQNLLIN
+3197 LVTINQNLLIN

-3221 GRVLNVDVIGL
+3221 GSVLNVDVVGL

-3237 IFSSVPYTPTAVGG
+3237 IFSTVPYTPTAVGG

-3264 SMNQSLNLSSNLQ
+3264 TMNQSLNLSSSLQ

-3351 GIIGFINGAI
+3351 GIIGFVNGAI
-3361 NVQISTDISSNILG
+3361 NVQISTNISSSVL
-3375 DIGGKI
+3375 DDVATKI
-3381 EDIYALSDF
+3381 EDIYALSDY
-3390 ERKDYLTDRDE
+3390 EQKNLLTNRDE
-3401 IETLKRETYNAGLSD
+3401 IETLKRKTYLSGLSETQIEELRGNIATVEEDLYNSDLTAEQIRDYKKNIRDAEQSLYNSDLLETMSVSEIKTAIETLEAKLADEGLSEDEIAEIKTQIRGYYDAELSD
-3416 ERIRELRDNIAT
+3416 EQIEEYKANISNC
-3428 AEAELYDEEL
+3428 ENSLYD
-3438 SAEEIKNY
+3438 
-3446 KTTIQDTEKLL
+3446 
-3457 YKEELLENS
+3457 
-3466 TVKEYNIAIDSL
+3466 
-3478 FNSDVE
+3478 
-3484 EAIIEKYINA
+3484 
-3494 LANLYNIEKV
+3494 
-3504 EEFKGVSAIES
+3504 
-3515 KIKELEAELTEDGL
+3515 
-3529 TDDRKAEI
+3529 
-3537 EEEIKGYYN
+3537 
-3546 SELDDLTINDYSAIV
+3546 
-3561 ADTSLFNTTLSSEQI
+3561 SS
-3576 NGYRKTI
+3576 
-3583 ALYGASLYNPELT
+3583 LT
-3596 EEEIEGYKTTI
+3596 EEEIEEYKQNLA
-3607 STAEEAL
+3607 SLESEL
-3614 YNPDLSVEGREEKEA
+3614 YNPDLSIEERENN
-3629 EIAGY
+3629 
-3634 EEELYNPELSVKER
+3634 EEE
-3648 EENEA
+3648 
-3653 TILDFEANWAAL
+3653 ILNFEARWSVL
-3665 EDKKFSFAEDF
+3665 EDKEFSFAEDY
-3676 VGMENYTTLSTDLYT
+3676 VGIENYTSLSTDLYT
-3691 SEDGTM
+3691 NEDGTA
-3697 LNSDYLSEAN
+3697 LNSNYVDEAN

-3715 TTIVYNSSFNTY
+3715 TTVVYNSSFNTY
-3727 IGEIIGRAVS
+3727 IGEVIGRAVS

-3762 PEAHTD
+3762 PETHTD

-3793 PDRIYDLIANDGI
+3793 PDRIYDLIASTGLGFTD
-3806 GWMLVNSSD
+3806 VNSSD
-3815 GSITRRYDTGGYLKE
+3815 GSITRTYDTGGYLKG
-3830 SFAGDYTTD
+3830 SFAGSFTTS
-3839 DTQIDDTA
+3839 DTLIDVDGTD
-3847 VYERTVKD
+3847 VYERTVD
-3855 VNYLYPIYS
+3855 NVEYLLPVYS

-3884 LQVTNFGVCVDEEFI
+3884 LQVTNYGVCVDREFI

>member
-86 ISGNV
+86 IKGNV

-101 GTVNL
+101 GSVNL

-169 EDVSDQTFIGFDEDI
+169 EDVSNHTFIGFDEDI
-184 DTTDPENFVMPTSP
+184 DTTDPENFVMPTNP
-198 VLKFNDNSTSNEN
+198 VLNFNDNSTSNVN
-211 GVQAYAFQTVSVGVV
+211 DVQAYAFQTVSVGIVNG
-226 DDEQVIFLDGE
+226 EQVIFLDGE
-237 VLNTDEGYKSASDFQ
+237 ALNTSENGEEYVSASDFQ

-267 ETSYLSSVCDVK
+267 ETPYLSSVCDVK

-284 NVEVSGGYVDAEGEV
+284 NVEVSGGYVGAEGKV
-299 EKFKSLSSH
+299 DFQTLTSH
-308 DITLIPNASG
+308 DITLVPNANG
-318 DKGSAYI
+318 GKGSAYI
-325 LRLVADSES
+325 LKLVADSES

-348 VDIVCNENFGDST
+348 VDIVHNENFGDST

-404 IGHFNVEAQYVA
+404 IGHFNVETQYVA

-549 ADQIDKSTEYG
+549 ADQIDKSTGYG

-618 TQTTVEGDY
+618 VQTTQEGDY

-709 IGRDYQIQFNNTTT
+709 IGSDYQIQFNNTTT

-733 SINGNDSDMEI
+733 SVDDDMEI
-744 VFGENVISVSPA
+744 VSGENVISVSPA

-768 GVAQLV
+768 DVAQIV

-787 RVEAEDMEET
+787 RVNAEDMEET

-825 VYYGASEYLPKEDM
+825 VYYGATEYIPEEDM

-861 ESFFFEDVKIDGSSI
+861 ESFFFEDVKTENGSI
-876 VDDIINR
+876 VNDIIVR
-883 FLTKG
+883 LL
-888 EDGKQVLSYTY
+888 DGINNNQTQSESFSY

-907 DLTMDLCQETFHEN
+907 DLTMELCQETFHEN

-936 TLVNITVSDGAG
+936 TLVDITVSNGAE
-948 NDRTDQVR
+948 NNRTEQVQ
-956 LLFNNGFM
+956 LSFNNGFM
-964 FYGEDYT
+964 FYGEGYT

-1000 LNTLIYEH
+1000 LNTLIYE
-1008 QDVNSITL
+1008 QKDVNSITL

-1071 SPSYATNTNLNYTF
+1071 SPNYATNTNLNYTF
-1085 RAVNS
+1085 RAINS

-1130 DTLAGTLYIYPVE
+1130 DALAGTLYIYPVE

-1200 IDMSSIS
+1200 IDMSSVS

-1218 AEDGTTTYTLQGF
+1218 ADDGTTTYTLEGF

-1247 RILSNISQD
+1247 KILSNIDQEE
-1256 NYGFGATL
+1256 YGFGATIE
-1264 GDDQNMRYYYA
+1264 QSSRNYYA
-1275 GLFAKINDGGYLK
+1275 GLFAKINEGGYLK
-1288 NLTISGDIRMTAN
+1288 NLTISGDMKMTAD
-1301 GDYYV
+1301 GDYFV

-1322 NIYASSIGLTQ
+1322 NIYSSSISLTQ
-1333 SGSLYFGGVVGQNNG
+1333 SGTLYFGGVVGQNNG

-1356 YAESDKEFTTHTSEN
+1356 YADSNEEDSEEEFTTHTSEN
-1371 LEGEFAGQTPK
+1371 KPGEFAGQTPK

-1388 GTLEISLSGNTD
+1388 GTLEISLSATAD
-1400 NSYLYVGG
+1400 QAVLYVGG
-1408 VAGDNTG
+1408 IAGENTG
-1415 TIKKEDDASLRLYGY
+1415 TIKKEDDTSLRLYGY
-1430 TNYSAVT
+1430 TNYSAIV
-1437 NIQIVEENVNMNN
+1437 NIRIVESDVNINN
-1450 ATKIYAGGAVGR
+1450 ASIHAGGAVGK
-1462 LISSSTQ
+1462 LVSSITQ
-1469 DGEGKTYHSIRTRVE
+1469 DGDGEEYYSIRTRVE
-1484 NLLVGGTVAS
+1484 NLLVGGIVD
-1494 EVASEVT
+1494 SEVT
-1501 TPSHYVG
+1501 TSSHYVG
-1508 GIVGFATIPTPEGS
+1508 GIVGFATILYGTNGP
-1522 DNQNNSVYITNCTSR
+1522 NKNSVYITNCTSR
-1537 VFVRGGTYTGG
+1537 VFVRGETNTGA
-1548 ILGGDNYSVYNLY
+1548 ILGFDDFAKYTTLVVDSAY
-1561 VLPGVNVNLLE
+1561 VNVNLSE
-1572 KGTPNTIEAVDD
+1572 KDSHNKDSHNTIEAVDD

-1592 MVIIRGGGAKF
+1592 MIIIRDDDAKF
-1603 DNETDIDEKNRIIA
+1603 DDETDTDETDADKINRIIA
-1617 IGNRTKSGR
+1617 IGNNSGR
-1626 SYTATFE
+1626 TYSATFE

-1640 NLYELSSDGAVNP
+1640 NLYELSDGAVNP

-1664 YLIIDTDNSFVQQY
+1664 YLIIDTDNNFVQQDE
-1678 KFEKADVNLGLEEDS
+1678 FEKADVNLGLEEDS

-1698 LVNDDTGN
+1698 LVNDDTEN
-1706 QTEKNVFLMF
+1706 QTERNVFLMF

-1785 IRLQSVLNTQ
+1785 IKLQSVLNTQ

-1820 NSSSALN
+1820 NSSNALN

-1863 SVSRDGVMRI
+1863 SVSRDGIMRI

-1885 LTVKSTYVGDD
+1885 LTVKSTYVGESEK
-1896 VNTAPEYTRCMVN
+1896 PEYTRCMVN
-1909 GQSVIY
+1909 GQSVIF

-1946 TMAIGLQDIN
+1946 TMAIGLQNIN

-2020 ESFDNDDDYNDFI
+2020 ESFENDDDYNDFI
-2033 NNFTSNDLFALKINR
+2033 NNFSINDLFALKINR

-2053 NFDFNLAVN
+2053 NFNFNLAVN

-2080 RIVFYANELQD
+2080 RIIFYANELQD

-2188 AMNGGSLTFSYNDY
+2188 AMHGGSLTFSYNDY

-2260 YVHLSFDDRTP
+2260 YVHLSFNDRTP

-2305 EERAKVVG
+2305 EERATVVG

-2357 IIVYIME
+2357 ITVYIME

-2493 ECGEAPGAFSM
+2493 ECGEAPGDIFM

-2572 NMHVIRLA
+2572 NMHVISMA

-2641 VRTLSGGILTVSFSA
+2641 VHTLSGGILTVSFST

-2705 MGGSLRNGDNTTTQY
+2705 MGGSLKNGDNTTTQY

-2738 GEITNSDDR
+2738 GEITNSNDK

-2796 NSATGVI
+2796 NSATGFI

-2859 SLAISEFSTSSP
+2859 SLTIEEFSTSSP

-2919 IVAFSQR
+2919 IIAFSQR

-3071 VVGSVAGRLD
+3071 VVGSVAGKLD

-3197 MVTINQNLLIN
+3197 TVTINQNLLIN

-3251 IAGLVSGGSMENV
+3251 IAGLISGGSMENV

-3361 NVQISTDISSNILG
+3361 NVQISTDISSNVLG
-3375 DIGGKI
+3375 DIGRKI

-3390 ERKDYLTDRDE
+3390 ERKDYLTNRDE
-3401 IETLKRETYNAGLSD
+3401 IETLKRKTYNTGLSE

-3428 AEAELYDEEL
+3428 AEAELYNKD
-3438 SAEEIKNY
+3438 
-3446 KTTIQDTEKLL
+3446 
-3457 YKEELLENS
+3457 LLENG
-3466 TVKEYNIAIDSL
+3466 TIKKYNIAIDSL
-3478 FNSDVE
+3478 FDSDVGEVKIE
-3484 EAIIEKYINA
+3484 EYINA

-3504 EEFKGVSAIES
+3504 EESGVSVIES
-3515 KIKELEAELTEDGL
+3515 NIKELEAELTDESL
-3529 TDDRKAEI
+3529 TDDRKEEINAEI
-3537 EEEIKGYYN
+3537 SGYFN
-3546 SELDDLTINDYSAIV
+3546 SELDESTITNYRSIV
-3561 ADTSLFNTTLSSEQI
+3561 ANSSLYNTTLTPEQI
-3576 NGYRKTI
+3576 DRYRTII
-3583 ALYGASLYNPELT
+3583 ALYGASLYDPDL
-3596 EEEIEGYKTTI
+3596 EEVEIEGYLT
-3607 STAEEAL
+3607 
-3614 YNPDLSVEGREEKEA
+3614 

-3634 EEELYNPELSVKER
+3634 EEELYNPDLSVEER

-3653 TILDFEANWAAL
+3653 RILEFEANWAAL

-3676 VGMENYTTLSTDLYT
+3676 VGTENYTTLSTDLYT
-3691 SEDGTM
+3691 NEDGTM

-3737 AVVQVYNTVSSMTA
+3737 AVVQVYNTVSSMSA

>member
-9 FVGVFSAIAFLV
+9 FVGVFSAIAFMV

-32 YSNVSVTSD
+32 YSNVTVTSD
-41 VASLSLEVGETETL
+41 VASLSLEVGATETL

-62 PSSFLNNLIFNVD
+62 PSSFFNNLIFNVD

-138 YTQSTPFVAND
+138 YTYTTPFVAND

-169 EDVSDQTFIGFDEDI
+169 EDVSDQTFIGFEEI
-184 DTTDPENFVMPTSP
+184 DTSDPENFVMPTSP
-198 VLKFNDNSTSNEN
+198 VLEFNDNST
-211 GVQAYAFQTVSVGVV
+211 VPAYAFQTVSVGVV
-226 DDEQVIFLDGE
+226 DGEQVIFLDGE
-237 VLNTDEGYKSASDFQ
+237 ALNKSENGEEYVSASDFQ

-259 SVISYRDG
+259 SVISYREG
-267 ETSYLSSVCDVK
+267 ESPYLTSVCDVK

-284 NVEVSGGYVDAEGEV
+284 NVEVSGGYVDANRKV
-299 EKFKSLSSH
+299 EKFESLSSH

-318 DKGSAYI
+318 DKGSVYI
-325 LRLVADSES
+325 LRVVADSES
-334 DLLSFNKIEGENLS
+334 DLLSFNKIEGKNLS
-348 VDIVCNENFGDST
+348 VDIVSDKNYGDEN

-379 NYTSEFSLQL
+379 NYISNFSLQL
-389 NYLGAEEVLDENINF
+389 NYLGADEVLDENINF
-404 IGHFNVEAQYVA
+404 IGHFNVETQYVA

-470 IEFSSEDLRFRYGLA
+470 INFKGEDLRFRYGLA
-485 EIESGRRIYDLS
+485 EIESDRRIYDLS
-497 TGFTYKGV
+497 AGFTYKGV

-618 TQTTVEGDY
+618 VQTTQEGDY

-632 LHAKAIGTGSYQ
+632 LHAKAIGEGTYQ

-651 SVTFTVEVINSLR
+651 STTFTVEVINSLR

-678 GYYDWATSSTEEI
+678 GYYDWSTSSTEEN

-709 IGRDYQIQFNNTTT
+709 IGNDYVIQYNNITT

-733 SINGNDSDMEI
+733 SINDDMEI
-744 VFGENVISVSPA
+744 VEGENVISVSPA

-768 GVAQLV
+768 GVAQIV

-779 DAVNEQFN
+779 DAVNDQFN
-787 RVEAEDMEET
+787 RVNAEDIEET

-825 VYYGASEYLPKEDM
+825 VYYGASEYIPEEDM

-861 ESFFFEDVKIDGSSI
+861 ESFFFEDVKTENGSI
-876 VDDIINR
+876 VNDIIVR
-883 FLTKG
+883 LL
-888 EDGKQVLSYTY
+888 DGINNNQTQSASFSY
-899 DNQYVAES
+899 DNQNASES
-907 DLTMDLCQETFHEN
+907 DLSMSLCQETFHEN
-921 FTYFYVQSSFPLTTR
+921 LTYFYVQSSFPLTTR
-936 TLVNITVSDGAG
+936 TLVDITVSDGTG
-948 NDRTDQVR
+948 DDRTDQVQ
-956 LLFNNGFM
+956 LSFNNGFM

-982 VAISFS
+982 VEVSFS

-1071 SPSYATNTNLNYTF
+1071 SPNYATNTDLNYTF

-1247 RILSNISQD
+1247 RILSNISQE
-1256 NYGFGATL
+1256 NYGFGATI
-1264 GDDQNMRYYYA
+1264 DQGTGNYYA

-1306 GLVAGI
+1306 GLVTGV

-1356 YAESDKEFTTHTSEN
+1356 YAESDLEFTTHTSEN
-1371 LEGEFAGQTPK
+1371 LAGEFAGQTPK

-1388 GTLEISLSGNTD
+1388 GTLEISLNANAGSAI
-1400 NSYLYVGG
+1400 LYVGG

-1415 TIKKEDDASLRLYGY
+1415 TIKKEDDTSLRLYGY

-1437 NIQIVEENVNMNN
+1437 NIQIVEENVDD
-1450 ATKIYAGGAVGR
+1450 ATIYVGGAVGR
-1462 LISSSTQ
+1462 LISSRTQ
-1469 DGEGKTYHSIRTRVE
+1469 DGDGEKYHSERTRVE
-1484 NLLVGGTVAS
+1484 NLLVGGILDSA
-1494 EVASEVT
+1494 VT
-1501 TPSHYVG
+1501 TTVSHYVG
-1508 GIVGFATIPTPEGS
+1508 GIVGFATIPDATTGQ
-1522 DNQNNSVYITNCTSR
+1522 NQNSVYITNCTSR
-1537 VFVRGGTYTGG
+1537 VFVRGETNTGG
-1548 ILGGDNYSVYNLY
+1548 ILGGDDYASYSGRVVN
-1561 VLPGVNVNLLE
+1561 PADVNVNLSE
-1572 KGTPNTIEAVDD
+1572 KDTHNTIEAVDD

-1592 MVIIRGGGAKF
+1592 MIIIRGGGAKL
-1603 DNETDIDEKNRIIA
+1603 NEETNTDKINRIIA
-1617 IGNRTKSGR
+1617 IGNNSGR
-1626 SYTATFE
+1626 TYSATFNI
-1633 VSSYVRR
+1633 SSYVRR
-1640 NLYELSSDGAVNP
+1640 NLYSLNGGAVNP
-1653 SDTTTS
+1653 SDTTTT

-1664 YLIIDTDNSFVQQY
+1664 YLVIGNDNTYIEQY
-1678 KFEKADVNLGLEEDS
+1678 EFYKADVNLGLEEDS

-1698 LVNDDTGN
+1698 LVNDGTGN

-1795 TSVEVTLY
+1795 NSVEVTLY

-1896 VNTAPEYTRCMVN
+1896 LNTAPEYTRCMVN

-1931 LESYISMTDSNGQEY
+1931 LESYISMTTSNGQEY
-1946 TMAIGLQDIN
+1946 TMAIGLQNIN

-1987 EIQSRN
+1987 TIESRN
-1993 HEYAYYEIV
+1993 NEYAYYEIL
-2002 FTDENGND
+2002 FTDENGNEE
-2010 KVIQSRLPSA
+2010 VIQSRLPSA
-2020 ESFDNDDDYNDFI
+2020 EGFDNDDDYNDFM
-2033 NNFTSNDLFALKINR
+2033 NNFTSNDLFALNLSR
-2048 VDDTN
+2048 VGSTN

-2062 KNSNAYLN
+2062 KVSSAYLN
-2070 RNLQN
+2070 RNTQN

-2080 RIVFYANELQD
+2080 RIVFYANELQE

-2126 IITSQYGILEISID
+2126 IVPSQYGILEISID

-2160 GANEVAFTFVYQST
+2160 GASEVTFTFVYQST

-2188 AMNGGSLTFSYNDY
+2188 AMHGGSLTFSYNNY

-2209 GETYN
+2209 GETNN
-2214 GRVYIRYFL
+2214 GRVYIQYFL
-2223 GSQGVEDDIPITFDV
+2223 GSQGVEDDMPITFDV

-2271 NQNNIYFVARGL
+2271 SESDTYFVARGL

-2291 YGFSLENITITVSD
+2291 YGFSLDEIEITVSN
-2305 EERAKVVG
+2305 EEVATISG
-2313 EGRERTLVVNSD
+2313 EGRERVLTVTPNQ
-2325 PIDYQNDIGYSLT
+2325 IDYQNQIGYQIN
-2338 INVFASRIVEN
+2338 INVFASRIVDN
-2349 VTVTYSEN
+2349 VTVTYSEDL
-2357 IIVYIME
+2357 IVYVME

-2372 PETDYDIVH
+2372 PETDYDIVR
-2381 GEEDGVITTAIGN
+2381 GEEDGVITTAIGS
-2394 AYLLELDILDY
+2394 AYPLELDIWDY
-2405 MEYDTSNP
+2405 MEYDSSNA

-2441 RVDEEITTDTTLR
+2441 RVDVPITSDTTLR

-2467 IRLYNAEQNIY
+2467 IRLYNAEQNIF

-2493 ECGEAPGAFSM
+2493 ECGEAPDGSFA
-2504 TGTILEDFAFTV
+2504 TGTILEEFAFTV

-2526 PVEDYDDLMNM
+2526 PIEDYDDLMSM

-2548 IVLPNSENSNQF
+2548 IILPNSENSNQF

-2572 NMHVIRLA
+2572 NMHVISLA

-2595 GSVGQNTVIRNV
+2595 GSVGQDTVIRNV

-2641 VRTLSGGILTVSFSA
+2641 VRTLGGGILTVSFST
-2656 STQNSYITGFVA
+2656 STQGSYITGFVA

-2705 MGGSLRNGDNTTTQY
+2705 MGGSLKNGDNTTTQY

-2738 GEITNSDDR
+2738 GEITNSNDA
-2747 VYYKNNTDY
+2747 VYYKGADDY

-2796 NSATGVI
+2796 NSSTGFI

-2811 LRNYNTNAYGFAR
+2811 LRNHNTNAYGFAR

-2834 WLEDEDEKVN
+2834 WLSDDDEE
-2844 INISTIENNS
+2844 INTHISTIENNS

-2871 NFEENFRNFVYTNS
+2871 TFEENFRNFVYTQT
-2885 RGYDAVWFY
+2885 RGYNAVWFY

-2899 SVTFNGKIF
+2899 SATFNGEVF

-2969 EQFENYILNGNNSAN
+2969 EQFETYILNGNNSAN
-2984 YNYSYY
+2984 YNYNYY

-3004 SNLYKTRFMGYLEG
+3004 SNLYNTRFMGYLEG

-3026 HMVSSESLT
+3026 HMVSSEALT

-3044 SSSRSGAVGVL
+3044 SSSRSGAIGVL

-3081 AGVIANVNVSGGT
+3081 AGVIANVNVSGNT
-3094 NAVTTGKNIVG
+3094 SAVTTGKNIVG

-3111 VGDYNIEKI
+3111 VGDYNIENI
-3120 ETSMSATATYTVNSG
+3120 ETSMSATATYTVSSG
-3135 NNVFDNRA
+3135 SNVFDNRA

-3161 EGKINDIAL
+3161 DGEVNDISLDA
-3170 SEGLAVIGAKAGGLI
+3170 GVAVIGAKAGGLI
-3185 GLVDADAEVSNL
+3185 GLVDADANASNL
-3197 MVTINQNLLIN
+3197 LVTINQNLLIN

-3221 GRVLNVDVIGL
+3221 GSVLNVDVVGL

-3237 IFSSVPYTPTAVGG
+3237 IFSTVPYTPTAVGG

-3264 SMNQSLNLSSNLQ
+3264 TMNQSLNLSSSLQ

-3351 GIIGFINGAI
+3351 GIIGFVNGAI
-3361 NVQISTDISSNILG
+3361 NVQISTNISSSVL
-3375 DIGGKI
+3375 DDVATKI
-3381 EDIYALSDF
+3381 EDIYALSDY
-3390 ERKDYLTDRDE
+3390 EQKNLLTNRDE
-3401 IETLKRETYNAGLSD
+3401 IETLKRKTYLSGLSETQIEELRGNIATVEEDLYNSDLTAEQIRDYKKNIRDAEQSLYNSDLLETMSVSEIKTAIETLEAKLADEGLSEDEIAEIKTQIRGYYNAELSD
-3416 ERIRELRDNIAT
+3416 EQIEEYKANISNC
-3428 AEAELYDEEL
+3428 ENSLYD
-3438 SAEEIKNY
+3438 
-3446 KTTIQDTEKLL
+3446 
-3457 YKEELLENS
+3457 
-3466 TVKEYNIAIDSL
+3466 
-3478 FNSDVE
+3478 
-3484 EAIIEKYINA
+3484 
-3494 LANLYNIEKV
+3494 
-3504 EEFKGVSAIES
+3504 
-3515 KIKELEAELTEDGL
+3515 
-3529 TDDRKAEI
+3529 
-3537 EEEIKGYYN
+3537 
-3546 SELDDLTINDYSAIV
+3546 
-3561 ADTSLFNTTLSSEQI
+3561 SS
-3576 NGYRKTI
+3576 
-3583 ALYGASLYNPELT
+3583 LT
-3596 EEEIEGYKTTI
+3596 EEEIEEYKQNLA
-3607 STAEEAL
+3607 SLESEL
-3614 YNPDLSVEGREEKEA
+3614 YNPDLSIEERENN
-3629 EIAGY
+3629 
-3634 EEELYNPELSVKER
+3634 EEE
-3648 EENEA
+3648 
-3653 TILDFEANWAAL
+3653 ILNFEARWSVL
-3665 EDKKFSFAEDF
+3665 EDKEFSFAEDY
-3676 VGMENYTTLSTDLYT
+3676 VGIENYTSLSTDLYT
-3691 SEDGTM
+3691 NEDGTA
-3697 LNSDYLSEAN
+3697 LNSNYVDEAN

-3715 TTIVYNSSFNTY
+3715 TTVVYNSSFNTY
-3727 IGEIIGRAVS
+3727 IGEVIGRAVS

-3762 PEAHTD
+3762 PETHTD

-3793 PDRIYDLIANDGI
+3793 PDRIYDLIASTGLGFTD
-3806 GWMLVNSSD
+3806 VNSSD
-3815 GSITRRYDTGGYLKE
+3815 GSITRTYDTGGYLKG
-3830 SFAGDYTTD
+3830 SFAGSYTTS
-3839 DTQIDDTA
+3839 DTVIDVNGTD
-3847 VYERTVKD
+3847 VFERTVD
-3855 VNYLYPIYS
+3855 NVEYLLPVYS

-3884 LQVTNFGVCVDEEFI
+3884 LQVTNYGVCVDREFI

>member
-9 FVGVFSAIAFLV
+9 FVGVFSAIAFMV

-32 YSNVSVTSD
+32 YSNVTVTSD
-41 VASLSLEVGETETL
+41 VASLSLEVGATETL

-62 PSSFLNNLIFNVD
+62 PSSFFNNLIFNVD

-91 ISVDITALEG
+91 ISVDISALEG

-138 YTQSTPFVAND
+138 YTYTTPFVAND

-169 EDVSDQTFIGFDEDI
+169 EDVSNQTFLGFDNIDI
-184 DTTDPENFVMPTSP
+184 TDTENFVMPTSP
-198 VLKFNDNSTSNEN
+198 VLKFNDNSTSIEN

-237 VLNTDEGYKSASDFQ
+237 ALNTSENGEEYVSASDFQ

-259 SVISYRDG
+259 SVISYREG
-267 ETSYLSSVCDVK
+267 ESPYLTSVCDVK

-284 NVEVSGGYVDAEGEV
+284 NVEVSGGYVDADREV
-299 EKFKSLSSH
+299 EEFEPLSSH

-318 DKGSAYI
+318 DKGSVYI
-325 LRLVADSES
+325 LRVVADSES

-348 VDIVCNENFGDST
+348 VDIVRNENFGDST

-607 FVIGDSYAEEA
+607 FIIGDSYAEEA
-618 TQTTVEGDY
+618 VQTTQEGDY

-709 IGRDYQIQFNNTTT
+709 IGNDYVIQYNNITT

-733 SINGNDSDMEI
+733 SINDDMEI
-744 VFGENVISVSPA
+744 VEGGNVISVSPA

-768 GVAQLV
+768 GVAQIV

-779 DAVNEQFN
+779 DAVNDQFN
-787 RVEAEDMEET
+787 LADAET
-797 NFTINITSYSLLSEF
+797 TTFTINITSYSLLSEF

-825 VYYGASEYLPKEDM
+825 VYYGASEYIPEEDM

-861 ESFFFEDVKIDGSSI
+861 ETFFFDDAKIDGSSI

-883 FLTKG
+883 FLTKD
-888 EDGKQVLSYTY
+888 EDGKQASSYTY
-899 DNQYVAES
+899 ENQYVAES
-907 DLTMDLCQETFHEN
+907 DLTMELCQETFHEN

-936 TLVNITVSDGAG
+936 TLVDITVSDGAG
-948 NDRTDQVR
+948 DERTDQVQ
-956 LLFNNGFM
+956 LSFNNGFM
-964 FYGEDYT
+964 FYGEGYT

-982 VAISFS
+982 VTISFS

-1071 SPSYATNTNLNYTF
+1071 SPNYATNTDLNYTF

-1247 RILSNISQD
+1247 RILSNISQE
-1256 NYGFGATL
+1256 NYGFGATI
-1264 GDDQNMRYYYA
+1264 DQGTGNYYA

-1306 GLVAGI
+1306 GLVTGV

-1333 SGSLYFGGVVGQNNG
+1333 SGSLYFGGVAGQNNG

-1356 YAESDKEFTTHTSEN
+1356 YAESDLEFTTHTSEN
-1371 LEGEFAGQTPK
+1371 LAGEFAGQTPK

-1388 GTLEISLSGNTD
+1388 GTLEISLNANADSAI
-1400 NSYLYVGG
+1400 LYVGG

-1415 TIKKEDDASLRLYGY
+1415 TIKKEDDTSLRLYGY

-1437 NIQIVEENVNMNN
+1437 NIQIVEENVNN
-1450 ATKIYAGGAVGR
+1450 AIIYAGGAVGR

-1469 DGEGKTYHSIRTRVE
+1469 DDDGEDYYSTRTRVE
-1484 NLLVGGTVAS
+1484 NLLVGGIVDSVA
-1494 EVASEVT
+1494 T
-1501 TPSHYVG
+1501 TSFHYVG
-1508 GIVGFATIPTPEGS
+1508 GIVGFATIPSATTGRT
-1522 DNQNNSVYITNCTSR
+1522 QNNSVYISNCTSR
-1537 VFVRGGTYTGG
+1537 VFVRGETYTGG
-1548 ILGGDNYSVYNLY
+1548 ILGCDDFANYRGSV
-1561 VLPGVNVNLLE
+1561 VDSASVNVNLSE
-1572 KGTPNTIEAVDD
+1572 EGSHNTIEAVDD

-1592 MVIIRGGGAKF
+1592 MIIIRGGVAKL
-1603 DNETDIDEKNRIIA
+1603 NNQTDTDEINRIIA
-1617 IGNRTKSGR
+1617 IGNRTTSGR
-1626 SYTATFE
+1626 TYSATFNI
-1633 VSSYVRR
+1633 SSYVRR
-1640 NLYELSSDGAVNP
+1640 NLYSLNGGAVNP

-1678 KFEKADVNLGLEEDS
+1678 EFEKADVNLGLEEDS

-1698 LVNDDTGN
+1698 LVNDGTGN

-1795 TSVEVTLY
+1795 NSVEVTLY

-1885 LTVKSTYVGDD
+1885 LTVNSTYVGDG
-1896 VNTAPEYTRCMVN
+1896 VSGTPEYTRCMVN
-1909 GQSVIY
+1909 GQSVIF

-1931 LESYISMTDSNGQEY
+1931 LESYISMTTSNGQEY
-1946 TMAIGLQDIN
+1946 TMAIGLQNIN

-1987 EIQSRN
+1987 TIESRN
-1993 HEYAYYEIV
+1993 NEYAYYEIL
-2002 FTDENGND
+2002 FTDENGNEE
-2010 KVIQSRLPSA
+2010 VIQSRLPRA
-2020 ESFDNDDDYNDFI
+2020 ENFENDDEYNDFM
-2033 NNFTSNDLFALKINR
+2033 NNFTSNDLFALTLNR
-2048 VDDTN
+2048 IGNTN

-2062 KNSNAYLN
+2062 KVSSAYLN
-2070 RNLQN
+2070 RNTQN

-2080 RIVFYANELQD
+2080 RIVFYANELQE

-2126 IITSQYGILEISID
+2126 IVPSQYGILEISID

-2160 GANEVAFTFVYQST
+2160 GASEVTFTFVYQST

-2188 AMNGGSLTFSYNDY
+2188 AMHGGSLTFSYNNY

-2214 GRVYIRYFL
+2214 GRVYIQYFL
-2223 GSQGVEDDIPITFDV
+2223 GSQGVEDDMPITFDV

-2271 NQNNIYFVARGL
+2271 SESDTYFVARGL

-2291 YGFSLENITITVSD
+2291 YGFSLDEIEITVSN
-2305 EERAKVVG
+2305 EEVATISG
-2313 EGRERTLVVNSD
+2313 EGRERVLTVTPNQ
-2325 PIDYQNDIGYSLT
+2325 IDYQNQIGYQIN
-2338 INVFASRIVEN
+2338 INVFASRIVDN

-2357 IIVYIME
+2357 LIVYVME

-2372 PETDYDIVH
+2372 PETDYDIVR
-2381 GEEDGVITTAIGN
+2381 GEEDGIITTAIGS
-2394 AYLLELDILDY
+2394 AYPLELDIWDY
-2405 MEYDTSNP
+2405 MEYDSSNA

-2441 RVDEEITTDTTLR
+2441 RVDVPITSDTTLR

-2467 IRLYNAEQNIY
+2467 IRLYNAEQNIF

-2493 ECGEAPGAFSM
+2493 ECGEAPDGSFA
-2504 TGTILEDFAFTV
+2504 TGTILEEFAFTV

-2526 PVEDYDDLMNM
+2526 PIEDYDDLMSM

-2548 IVLPNSENSNQF
+2548 IILPNSENSNQF

-2572 NMHVIRLA
+2572 NMHVISLV

-2641 VRTLSGGILTVSFSA
+2641 VRTLGGGILTVSFST
-2656 STQNSYITGFVA
+2656 STQGSYITGFVA

-2705 MGGSLRNGDNTTTQY
+2705 MGGSLKNGDNTTTQY

-2738 GEITNSDDR
+2738 GEITNSNDA
-2747 VYYKNNTDY
+2747 VYYKGTDDY

-2796 NSATGVI
+2796 NSSTGFI

-2811 LRNYNTNAYGFAR
+2811 LRNHNTNAYGFAR

-2834 WLEDEDEKVN
+2834 WLSDDDEE
-2844 INISTIENNS
+2844 INTHISTIENNS

-2871 NFEENFRNFVYTNS
+2871 TFEENFRNFVYTQT
-2885 RGYDAVWFY
+2885 RGYNAVWFY

-2899 SVTFNGKIF
+2899 SATFNGEVF

-2969 EQFENYILNGNNSAN
+2969 EQFETYILNGNNSAN
-2984 YNYSYY
+2984 YNYNYY

-3004 SNLYKTRFMGYLEG
+3004 SNLYNTRFMGYLEG

-3044 SSSRSGAVGVL
+3044 STSRSGAIGVL

-3081 AGVIANVNVSGGT
+3081 AGVIANVIVSGNT
-3094 NAVTTGKNIVG
+3094 SAVTTGKNIVG

-3111 VGDYNIEKI
+3111 VGDYNIENI
-3120 ETSMSATATYTVNSG
+3120 ETSMSATATYTVSSG
-3135 NNVFDNRA
+3135 SNVFDNRA

-3161 EGKINDIAL
+3161 DGEVNDISLDA
-3170 SEGLAVIGAKAGGLI
+3170 GVAVIGAKAGGLI
-3185 GLVDADAEVSNL
+3185 GLVDSDAEASNL
-3197 MVTINQNLLIN
+3197 TLTVNQNLLIN

-3221 GRVLNVDVIGL
+3221 GSVLNVDVIGL

-3237 IFSSVPYTPTAVGG
+3237 IFSTVPYTPTAVGG

-3264 SMNQSLNLSSNLQ
+3264 TMNQSLNLSSSLQ

-3290 VTDNFTL
+3290 VTGNFTL
-3297 TNANV
+3297 TNADV

-3317 LAQASNTSLVINN
+3317 LAQSSNTSLVINN

-3351 GIIGFINGAI
+3351 GIIGFVNGSI
-3361 NVQISTDISSNILG
+3361 NVQISTNISSSVL
-3375 DIGGKI
+3375 DDVATKI
-3381 EDIYALSDF
+3381 EDIYALSDY
-3390 ERKDYLTDRDE
+3390 EQKDLLTNRDE
-3401 IETLKRETYNAGLSD
+3401 IETLKRKTYLPGLS
-3416 ERIRELRDNIAT
+3416 ETQIEELRGNIAT
-3428 AEAELYDEEL
+3428 VEEDLYNSDLTAEQIRDYKKNIRDAEQSLYNSDLLETM
-3438 SAEEIKNY
+3438 SVSEIK
-3446 KTTIQDTEKLL
+3446 T
-3457 YKEELLENS
+3457 
-3466 TVKEYNIAIDSL
+3466 
-3478 FNSDVE
+3478 
-3484 EAIIEKYINA
+3484 
-3494 LANLYNIEKV
+3494 
-3504 EEFKGVSAIES
+3504 AIET
-3515 KIKELEAELTEDGL
+3515 LEAKLADEGLSEDEIAEIKTQIRGYYNAAL
-3529 TDDRKAEI
+3529 TDDEI
-3537 EEEIKGYYN
+3537 EEY
-3546 SELDDLTINDYSAIV
+3546 
-3561 ADTSLFNTTLSSEQI
+3561 
-3576 NGYRKTI
+3576 KTNI
-3583 ALYGASLYNPELT
+3583 SNYENSLYNSNLT
-3596 EEEIEGYKTTI
+3596 EEEINGYKQDL
-3607 STAEEAL
+3607 ADLENQL
-3614 YNPDLSVEGREEKEA
+3614 YNPDLSIEERENN
-3629 EIAGY
+3629 
-3634 EEELYNPELSVKER
+3634 EEE
-3648 EENEA
+3648 
-3653 TILDFEANWAAL
+3653 ILDFEARWSVL
-3665 EDKKFSFAEDF
+3665 EDKEFSFAEDY
-3676 VGMENYTTLSTDLYT
+3676 VGIENYTSLSTDLYT
-3691 SEDGTM
+3691 NEDGTA
-3697 LNSDYLSEAN
+3697 LNSNYVDEAN

-3715 TTIVYNSSFNTY
+3715 TTVVYNSSFNTY
-3727 IGEIIGRAVS
+3727 IGEVIGRAVS

-3762 PEAHTD
+3762 PETHTD

-3793 PDRIYDLIANDGI
+3793 PDRIYDLIASTGLGFTD
-3806 GWMLVNSSD
+3806 VNSSD
-3815 GSITRRYDTGGYLKE
+3815 GSITRTYDTGGYLKG
-3830 SFAGDYTTD
+3830 SFAGSFTTS
-3839 DTQIDDTA
+3839 DTVIDVDGTD
-3847 VYERTVKD
+3847 VYERTVD
-3855 VNYLYPIYS
+3855 NVEYLLPVYS

-3884 LQVTNFGVCVDEEFI
+3884 LQVTNYGVCVDREFI

>member
-9 FVGVFSAIAFLV
+9 FVGVFSAIAFMV

-32 YSNVSVTSD
+32 YSNVTVTSD
-41 VASLSLEVGETETL
+41 VASLSLEVGATETL

-62 PSSFLNNLIFNVD
+62 PSSFFNNLIFNVD

-86 ISGNV
+86 INGNV

-138 YTQSTPFVAND
+138 YTYTTPFVAND

-169 EDVSDQTFIGFDEDI
+169 EDVSDQTFIGFEEI
-184 DTTDPENFVMPTSP
+184 DTSDPENFVMPTSP
-198 VLKFNDNSTSNEN
+198 VLEFNDNSTSNVNE
-211 GVQAYAFQTVSVGVV
+211 VPAYAFQTVSVGEV
-226 DDEQVIFLDGE
+226 DGEQVIFLDGE
-237 VLNTDEGYKSASDFQ
+237 ALNISENGEEYVSASDFQ

-259 SVISYRDG
+259 SVISYREG
-267 ETSYLSSVCDVK
+267 ESPYLTSVCDVK

-284 NVEVSGGYVDAEGEV
+284 NVEVSGGYVDADREV
-299 EKFKSLSSH
+299 EEFKPLSSH

-318 DKGSAYI
+318 DKGSVYI
-325 LRLVADSES
+325 LRVVADSES

-348 VDIVCNENFGDST
+348 VDIVRNENFGDST
-361 DYAGKTVYYLEI
+361 DYTGKTVYYLEI

-470 IEFSSEDLRFRYGLA
+470 INFKGEDLRFRYGLA
-485 EIESGRRIYDLS
+485 EIESDRRIYDLS
-497 TGFTYKGV
+497 AGFTYKGV

-618 TQTTVEGDY
+618 VQTTQEGDY

-632 LHAKAIGTGSYQ
+632 LHAKAIGEGTYQ

-651 SVTFTVEVINSLR
+651 STTFTVEVINSLR

-678 GYYDWATSSTEEI
+678 GYYDWSTSSTEEN

-709 IGRDYQIQFNNTTT
+709 IGNDYVIQYNNITT

-733 SINGNDSDMEI
+733 SINDDMEI
-744 VFGENVISVSPA
+744 VEGGNVISVSPA

-768 GVAQLV
+768 GVAQIV

-779 DAVNEQFN
+779 DAVNDQFN
-787 RVEAEDMEET
+787 LADAET
-797 NFTINITSYSLLSEF
+797 TTFTINITSYSLLSEF

-825 VYYGASEYLPKEDM
+825 VYYGASEYIPEEDM

-861 ESFFFEDVKIDGSSI
+861 ETFFFDDAKIDGSSI

-883 FLTKG
+883 FLTKD
-888 EDGKQVLSYTY
+888 EDGKQASSYTY
-899 DNQYVAES
+899 ENQYVAES
-907 DLTMDLCQETFHEN
+907 DLTMELCQETFHEN

-936 TLVNITVSDGAG
+936 TLVDITVSDGAG
-948 NDRTDQVR
+948 DERTDQVQ
-956 LLFNNGFM
+956 LSFNNGFM
-964 FYGEDYT
+964 FYGEGYT

-982 VAISFS
+982 VTISFS

-1071 SPSYATNTNLNYTF
+1071 SPNYATNTNLTYTF

-1090 TSRNLIDVDITQV
+1090 TSRNLIDVEITQV

-1150 IEEGNEPIVIDVS
+1150 IEEGNAPIVIDVS

-1218 AEDGTTTYTLQGF
+1218 AEDGTTSYTLEGF

-1247 RILSNISQD
+1247 RILSNISQE
-1256 NYGFGATL
+1256 NYGFGATI
-1264 GDDQNMRYYYA
+1264 DQGAGKYYA

-1306 GLVAGI
+1306 GLVTGV

-1317 TNVQT
+1317 TNIQT

-1333 SGSLYFGGVVGQNNG
+1333 SGSLYFGGVAGQNNG

-1356 YAESDKEFTTHTSEN
+1356 YAESDLEFTTHTSEN
-1371 LEGEFAGQTPK
+1371 LAGEFAGQTPK

-1388 GTLEISLSGNTD
+1388 GALEISLNANADSAI
-1400 NSYLYVGG
+1400 LYVGG
-1408 VAGDNTG
+1408 VAGESTG
-1415 TIKKEDDASLRLYGY
+1415 TIKKEDDTSLRLYGY

-1450 ATKIYAGGAVGR
+1450 ATIIYAGGAVGR
-1462 LISSSTQ
+1462 LISSKTQ
-1469 DGEGKTYHSIRTRVE
+1469 DDGEGENYYATRTRVE

-1494 EVASEVT
+1494 EVT
-1501 TPSHYVG
+1501 TLSHYVG

-1548 ILGGDNYSVYNLY
+1548 ILGGDDYASYSGRVVN
-1561 VLPGVNVNLLE
+1561 PADVNVNLSE
-1572 KGTPNTIEAVDD
+1572 KGTHNTIEAVDD

-1592 MVIIRGGGAKF
+1592 MIIIRGGGAKL
-1603 DNETDIDEKNRIIA
+1603 NEETDPDEINRIIA
-1617 IGNRTKSGR
+1617 IGNDSGR
-1626 SYTATFE
+1626 TYSATFNI
-1633 VSSYVRR
+1633 SSYVRR
-1640 NLYELSSDGAVNP
+1640 NLYTLNGGAVNP

-1678 KFEKADVNLGLEEDS
+1678 EFEKADVNLGLEEDS

-1698 LVNDDTGN
+1698 LVNDGTGN
-1706 QTEKNVFLMF
+1706 QTERNVFLMF

-1795 TSVEVTLY
+1795 NSVEVTLY

-1885 LTVKSTYVGDD
+1885 LTVNSTYVGDG
-1896 VNTAPEYTRCMVN
+1896 VSGTPEYTRCMVN
-1909 GQSVIY
+1909 GQSVIF

-1931 LESYISMTDSNGQEY
+1931 LESYISMTTSNGQEY
-1946 TMAIGLQDIN
+1946 TMAIGLQNIN

-1987 EIQSRN
+1987 TIESRN
-1993 HEYAYYEIV
+1993 NEYAYYEIL
-2002 FTDENGND
+2002 FTDENGNEE
-2010 KVIQSRLPSA
+2010 VIQSRLPSA
-2020 ESFDNDDDYNDFI
+2020 EGFDNDDDYNDFM
-2033 NNFTSNDLFALKINR
+2033 NNFTSNDLFALTLNR
-2048 VDDTN
+2048 IGNTN

-2062 KNSNAYLN
+2062 KVSSAYLN
-2070 RNLQN
+2070 RNTQN

-2080 RIVFYANELQD
+2080 RIVFYANELQE

-2126 IITSQYGILEISID
+2126 IVPSQYGILEISID

-2160 GANEVAFTFVYQST
+2160 GASEVTFTFVYQST

-2188 AMNGGSLTFSYNDY
+2188 AMHGGSLTFSYNNY

-2214 GRVYIRYFL
+2214 GRVYIQYFL
-2223 GSQGVEDDIPITFDV
+2223 GSQGVEDDMPITFDV

-2271 NQNNIYFVARGL
+2271 SESDTYFVARGL

-2291 YGFSLENITITVSD
+2291 YGFSLDEIEITVSN
-2305 EERAKVVG
+2305 EEVATISG
-2313 EGRERTLVVNSD
+2313 EGRERVLTVTPNQ
-2325 PIDYQNDIGYSLT
+2325 IDYQNQIGYQIN
-2338 INVFASRIVEN
+2338 INVFASRIVDN
-2349 VTVTYSEN
+2349 VTVTYSEDL
-2357 IIVYIME
+2357 IVYVME

-2372 PETDYDIVH
+2372 PETDYDIVR
-2381 GEEDGVITTAIGN
+2381 GEEDGIITTAIGS
-2394 AYLLELDILDY
+2394 AYPLELDIWDY
-2405 MEYDTSNP
+2405 MEYDSSNA

-2441 RVDEEITTDTTLR
+2441 RVDVPITSDTTLR

-2467 IRLYNAEQNIY
+2467 IRLYNAEQNIF
-2478 NFGVSGSYYM
+2478 NFGVSGAFYM

-2493 ECGEAPGAFSM
+2493 ECGEAPDGSFA
-2504 TGTILEDFAFTV
+2504 TGTILEEFAFTV

-2526 PVEDYDDLMNM
+2526 PIEDYDDLMSM

-2548 IVLPNSENSNQF
+2548 IILPNSENSNQF

-2572 NMHVIRLA
+2572 NMHVISLV

-2641 VRTLSGGILTVSFSA
+2641 VRTLGGGILTVSFST
-2656 STQNSYITGFVA
+2656 STQGSYITGFVA

-2738 GEITNSDDR
+2738 GEITNSNDA
-2747 VYYKNNTDY
+2747 VYYKGTDDY

-2796 NSATGVI
+2796 NSSTGFI

-2811 LRNYNTNAYGFAR
+2811 LRNHNTNAYGFAR

-2834 WLEDEDEKVN
+2834 WLSDDDEE
-2844 INISTIENNS
+2844 INTHISTIENNS

-2871 NFEENFRNFVYTNS
+2871 TFEENFRNFVYTQT
-2885 RGYDAVWFY
+2885 RGYNAVWFY

-2899 SVTFNGKIF
+2899 SATFNGEVF

-2969 EQFENYILNGNNSAN
+2969 EQFETYILNGNNSAN
-2984 YNYSYY
+2984 YNYNYY

-3004 SNLYKTRFMGYLEG
+3004 SNLYNTRFMGYLEG

-3044 SSSRSGAVGVL
+3044 STSRSGAIGVL

-3081 AGVIANVNVSGGT
+3081 AGVIANVNVSGNT
-3094 NAVTTGKNIVG
+3094 SAVTTGKNIVG

-3111 VGDYNIEKI
+3111 VGDYNIENI
-3120 ETSMSATATYTVNSG
+3120 ETSMSATATYTVSSG
-3135 NNVFDNRA
+3135 SNVFDNRA

-3161 EGKINDIAL
+3161 DGEVNDISLDA
-3170 SEGLAVIGAKAGGLI
+3170 GVAVIGAKAGGLI
-3185 GLVDADAEVSNL
+3185 GLVDADANASNL
-3197 MVTINQNLLIN
+3197 LVTINQNLLIN

-3221 GRVLNVDVIGL
+3221 GSVLNVDVVGL

-3237 IFSSVPYTPTAVGG
+3237 IFSTVPYTPTAVGG

-3264 SMNQSLNLSSNLQ
+3264 TMNQSLNLSSSLQ

-3351 GIIGFINGAI
+3351 GIIGFVNGAI
-3361 NVQISTDISSNILG
+3361 NVQISTNISSSVL
-3375 DIGGKI
+3375 DDVATKI
-3381 EDIYALSDF
+3381 EDIYALSDY
-3390 ERKDYLTDRDE
+3390 EQKNLLTNRDE
-3401 IETLKRETYNAGLSD
+3401 IETLKRKTYLSGLSETQIEELRGNIATVEEDLYNSDLTAEQIRDYKKNIRDAEQSLYNSDLLETMSVSEIKTAIETLEAKLADEGLSEDEIAEIKTQIRGYYNAELSD
-3416 ERIRELRDNIAT
+3416 EQIEEYKANISNC
-3428 AEAELYDEEL
+3428 ENSLYD
-3438 SAEEIKNY
+3438 
-3446 KTTIQDTEKLL
+3446 
-3457 YKEELLENS
+3457 
-3466 TVKEYNIAIDSL
+3466 
-3478 FNSDVE
+3478 
-3484 EAIIEKYINA
+3484 
-3494 LANLYNIEKV
+3494 
-3504 EEFKGVSAIES
+3504 
-3515 KIKELEAELTEDGL
+3515 
-3529 TDDRKAEI
+3529 
-3537 EEEIKGYYN
+3537 
-3546 SELDDLTINDYSAIV
+3546 
-3561 ADTSLFNTTLSSEQI
+3561 SS
-3576 NGYRKTI
+3576 
-3583 ALYGASLYNPELT
+3583 LT
-3596 EEEIEGYKTTI
+3596 EEEIEEYKQNLA
-3607 STAEEAL
+3607 SLESEL
-3614 YNPDLSVEGREEKEA
+3614 YNPDLSIEERENN
-3629 EIAGY
+3629 
-3634 EEELYNPELSVKER
+3634 EEE
-3648 EENEA
+3648 
-3653 TILDFEANWAAL
+3653 ILNFEARWSVL
-3665 EDKKFSFAEDF
+3665 EDKEFSFAEDY
-3676 VGMENYTTLSTDLYT
+3676 VGIENYTSLSTDLYT
-3691 SEDGTM
+3691 NEDGTA
-3697 LNSDYLSEAN
+3697 LNSNYVDEAN

-3715 TTIVYNSSFNTY
+3715 TTVVYNSSFNTY
-3727 IGEIIGRAVS
+3727 IGEVIGRAVS

-3762 PEAHTD
+3762 PETHTD

-3793 PDRIYDLIANDGI
+3793 PDRIYDLIASTGLGFTD
-3806 GWMLVNSSD
+3806 VNSSD
-3815 GSITRRYDTGGYLKE
+3815 GSITRTYDTGGYLKG
-3830 SFAGDYTTD
+3830 SFAGSYTTS
-3839 DTQIDDTA
+3839 DTVIDVNGTD
-3847 VYERTVKD
+3847 VFERTVD
-3855 VNYLYPIYS
+3855 NVEYLLPVYS

-3884 LQVTNFGVCVDEEFI
+3884 LQVTNYGVCVDREFI